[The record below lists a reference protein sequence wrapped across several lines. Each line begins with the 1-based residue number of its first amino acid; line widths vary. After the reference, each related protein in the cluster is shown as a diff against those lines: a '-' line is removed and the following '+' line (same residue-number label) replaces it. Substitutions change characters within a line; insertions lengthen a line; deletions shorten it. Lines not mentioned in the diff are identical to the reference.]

1 MIRVIIKNLNKKKL
15 SEHKWDWHFAFFHF
29 KNYKNA
35 YLNGKPL
42 KPWHILKNG
51 DVIEIIERPQGLI
64 LGALWALGGWL
75 LTTVGVTSASV
86 AGVYAAGALVAG
98 VIGAAVTAVGFGIAS
113 MFSSSAGGG
122 AGTTQAKEYSSSTQ
136 PELRG
141 ASNDI
146 SNDCLP
152 VVFGTIQQTPSYAQL
167 PYRLVVDGASTNKYR
182 QYFIANYNNVV
193 YSNFKLG
200 ETSRTDYSIDYIDIL
215 TASGSS
221 NFIGFDNVKAHDINE
236 ELSYNPD
243 EAVNQNAHFDYNQAT
258 NTNYV
263 TVSYQLKFTNVD
275 LNSWTNKTFRQSTL
289 VVQGGTNSNKTSD
302 ITITSAMLSAT
313 DVEGEYIYNGSA
325 TYNTGYNDEGDPNP
339 NFTEIIS
346 TNYAPVSNT
355 RGNTTENNNEL
366 DSLYVSETVST
377 STFSE
382 TNTLNLS
389 INKYEGT
396 VSEVVV
402 TSPDNT
408 TDVDVIISFPQGLYH
423 QNNDGSRS
431 SRSVKV
437 QIMYKE
443 GDGEYK
449 PISEDTELY
458 IRDFEGEKQPLNTST
473 TTVNGAEVTMQSCSD
488 MNVADQLF
496 YRPIGFTLPEP
507 GKYTVRVRCAAF
519 SEKTNYDI
527 GVPYCAEIQFYVN
540 GNVLD
545 NSILPK
551 VNQIAFE
558 ATAYKGLSG
567 TIKKFNYL
575 AAARIPIWNGT
586 DWNTINES
594 SNPAAIIR
602 YLLTDSLA
610 NPRPI
615 SPDLIDNDSL
625 VMLYNWCEQEGYKA
639 DGIVSEAT
647 KTMDVIN
654 EILKNCQGAMI
665 PLLNGKHTFAI
676 DGNEKTPKGMFNQ
689 HNSWDFT
696 WSPTLGRQTEAIRA
710 SFTDSEDYTQDEVTV
725 YWYDG
730 AVHNEIKE
738 GTTDADYLLV
748 KKDLKYVTDR
758 TSVIKAITYELLC
771 TQTKRNN
778 FEFSVNLEALNMT
791 LLDRV
796 YVSNSSN
803 MQNESTGLI
812 KRVLT
817 DNGNITGFEL
827 YSDVEIPTDAKII
840 IRSLD
845 YEAQEPVINIYDVI
859 NEGLTNIVEIDPITN
874 TGVIKGAGEIQGLE
888 DKWHYDGDLFTLGQD
903 TIYDCVITDIKYNED
918 CTATITCR
926 DY

>member
-1 MIRVIIKNLNKKKL
+1 MIRVIRRCLNKKTL

-29 KNYKNA
+29 KSYKGC

-42 KPWHILKNG
+42 KPWHLLRNG
-51 DVIEIIERPQGLI
+51 DVVEINERPTGIFETIGLAVI
-64 LGALWALGGWL
+64 GFIAGSAAAASASTALAV
-75 LTTVGVTSASV
+75 TVGVLTVGLGV
-86 AGVYAAGALVAG
+86 A
-98 VIGAAVTAVGFGIAS
+98 AVGFGAS
-113 MFSSSAGGG
+113 SLFMRGGG
-122 AGTTQAKEYSSSTQ
+122 ASSTTDAKEYSSSTQ

-146 SNDCLP
+146 SNGCLP
-152 VVFGTIQQTPSYAQL
+152 VVFGKTQQTPSYGQL

-200 ETSRTDYSIDYIDIL
+200 ETPRTDYSIDYLDII
-215 TASGSS
+215 TASGVS
-221 NFIGFDNVKAHDINE
+221 NFIGFDNVKAVNVDE

-243 EAVNQNAHFDYNQAT
+243 ETVNQNAHYDYNQQIDSDYIT
-258 NTNYV
+258 INY
-263 TVSYQLKFTNVD
+263 TLQFTNVD
-275 LNSWTNKTFRQSTL
+275 LNNWANKTFRQTTRVIQDGQQKDL
-289 VVQGGTNSNKTSD
+289 TSD
-302 ITITSAMLSAT
+302 ITITSAMLVAAQDET
-313 DVEGEYIYNGSA
+313 EYTYNGSV
-325 TYNTGYNDEGDPNP
+325 TYNAGEDNP
-339 NFTEIIS
+339 NFTEIIY
-346 TNYAPVSNT
+346 TNFAPTSNT
-355 RGNTTENNNEL
+355 RGNSVESTNEL
-366 DSLYVSETVST
+366 DALYVSETIT
-377 STFSE
+377 AEGFTE
-382 TNTLNLS
+382 TETLNLS
-389 INKYEGT
+389 INRYKGT
-396 VSEVVV
+396 VSEVVL
-402 TSPDNT
+402 TSPENT
-408 TDVDVIISFPQGLYH
+408 TDIDVIISFPQGLFH

-431 SRSVKV
+431 SRSVV
-437 QIMYKE
+437 VEIMYKQ
-443 GDGEYK
+443 GDGAYV
-449 PISEDTELY
+449 PFTQGTQLY
-458 IRDFEGEKQPLNTST
+458 IRDINGAKQPLSSSN
-473 TTVNGAEVTMQSCSD
+473 TTVSGANATMHSTSD

-496 YRPIGFTLPEP
+496 YRPIGFTLPTA
-507 GKYTVRVRCAAF
+507 GKYTVRVRSADYAD
-519 SEKTNYDI
+519 KTNYDI
-527 GVPYCAEIQFYVN
+527 GYPRCAEIQFYVN
-540 GNVLD
+540 GDVLD
-545 NSILPK
+545 KSILPS

-567 TIKKFNYL
+567 TIKKFNYI
-575 AAARIPIWNGT
+575 AEARIPVWNGT
-586 DWNTINES
+586 DWDTITES
-594 SNPAAIIR
+594 ENPAAIIR

-625 VMLYNWCEQEGYKA
+625 IMLYDWCNEQGYKA
-639 DGIVSEAT
+639 DGIIAEAT

-730 AVHNEIKE
+730 AVHNEIKA

-758 TSVIKAITYELLC
+758 ASVIKSITYELLC

-827 YSDVEIPTDAKII
+827 YSDIEIPTDAKII

-845 YEAQEPVINIYDVI
+845 YEAQEPVINIYDVT
-859 NEGLTNIVEIDPITN
+859 NTGLTNIVEIDPIQN

>member
-1 MIRVIIKNLNKKKL
+1 MIRVIRRCLNKKQL
-15 SEHKWDWHFAFFHF
+15 SEHKWNWHFAFFHF
-29 KNYKNA
+29 KDYKNA

-42 KPWHILKNG
+42 KMWHILKNG
-51 DVIEIIERPQGLI
+51 DVIEIYERPAGIFETIGLAVI
-64 LGALWALGGWL
+64 GYIAGSAAAATASTALAV
-75 LTTVGVTSASV
+75 TVGVLTV
-86 AGVYAAGALVAG
+86 VGGV
-98 VIGAAVTAVGFGIAS
+98 AAVAMGIAS
-113 MFSSSAGGG
+113 MFSGASGGG
-122 AGTTQAKEYSSSTQ
+122 STQAKEYSSSTQ

-146 SNDCLP
+146 SDGCLP
-152 VVFGTIQQTPSYAQL
+152 VLFGKIQQTPSYGQL

-182 QYFIANYNNVV
+182 QYFVANYNNVV

-200 ETSRTDYSIDYIDIL
+200 ETPRTDYSIDYLDIV
-215 TASGSS
+215 TASGAS
-221 NFIGFDNVKAHDINE
+221 NFIGFDNVKSINVDE

-243 EAVNQNAHFDYNQAT
+243 EEVNQNAHYDYNDLINSSYIT
-258 NTNYV
+258 INYV
-263 TVSYQLKFTNVD
+263 LQFSNVD
-275 LNSWTNKTFRQSTL
+275 LNAWTNKSFTQLTR
-289 VVQGGTNSNKTSD
+289 VVQNGTQKDLTTD
-302 ITITSAMLSAT
+302 ITITSSMLTASE
-313 DVEGEYIYNGSA
+313 DSGEYVYNGSV
-325 TYNTGYNDEGDPNP
+325 TYNAGEDNP
-339 NFTEIIS
+339 NFTEIIY
-346 TNYAPVSNT
+346 TNFAPATDT
-355 RGNTTENNNEL
+355 RGNSTESTNEL
-366 DSLYVSETVST
+366 DALYVSENLIAQNLNLNT
-377 STFSE
+377 
-382 TNTLNLS
+382 TLNLS
-389 INKYEGT
+389 INKYKGT

-402 TSPDNT
+402 TSPENT
-408 TDVDVIISFPQGLYH
+408 TDVDVIISFPQGLFH
-423 QNNDGSRS
+423 QENNGSRS
-431 SRSVKV
+431 SRSVV
-437 QIMYKE
+437 VEIMYKQ
-443 GDGEYK
+443 GDGEYI
-449 PISEDTELY
+449 PLSENTELY
-458 IRDFEGEKQPLNTST
+458 IRDINGDKQPLSSSN
-473 TTVNGAEVTMQSCSD
+473 TTVDGANVTMHSPSD

-496 YRPIGFTLPEP
+496 YRPIGFTLPSA
-507 GKYTVRVRCAAF
+507 GKYTVRVRSADYAD
-519 SEKTNYDI
+519 KTNFDI
-527 GVPYCAEIQFYVN
+527 GYPRCAEIQFYVD
-540 GNVLD
+540 GAILD
-545 NSILPK
+545 TSILPS

-567 TIKKFNYL
+567 TLKKFNYI
-575 AAARIPIWNGT
+575 AEARIPVWNGS
-586 DWNTINES
+586 DWNTVAES
-594 SNPAAIIR
+594 ENPAAIVR

-696 WSPTLGRQTEAIRA
+696 WSPTIGRQTEAIRA

-730 AVHNEIKE
+730 AVHNEIKA

-758 TSVIKAITYELLC
+758 ASVIKSITYELLC

-827 YSDVEIPTDAKII
+827 YSDIEIPTDAKII

-845 YEAQEPVINIYDVI
+845 YEAQEPVINIYDVT
-859 NEGLTNIVEIDPITN
+859 NEGLTNIVEIDPIAN

>member
-1 MIRVIIKNLNKKKL
+1 MIRIIYRNLNKKKL
-15 SEHKWDWHFAFFHF
+15 VEKKWDFHLACFHF
-29 KNYKNA
+29 KNYKNC
-35 YLNGKPL
+35 YINGRPL
-42 KPWHILKNG
+42 KPYNLLKNG
-51 DVIEIIERPQGLI
+51 DVIEIIKRPADPISSLFGFF
-64 LGALWALGGWL
+64 LGALSIAG
-75 LTTVGVTSASV
+75 LTGSGLVVGAGVLTGVTLAAGIGAVAAIGYGVTS
-86 AGVYAAGALVAG
+86 
-98 VIGAAVTAVGFGIAS
+98 I
-113 MFSSSAGGG
+113 FSSNAS
-122 AGTTQAKEYSSSTQ
+122 GTSQTKEYSSSTQ

-146 SNDCLP
+146 SNNCLP
-152 VVFGTIQQTPSYAQL
+152 ILFGKIQQTPSYGQL

-182 QYFIANYNNVV
+182 QYFVANYNNVV
-193 YSNFKLG
+193 YSDFKLG
-200 ETSRTDYSIDYIDIL
+200 ETPRTDYSIDYLDII
-215 TASGSS
+215 SVYGQS
-221 NFIGFDNVKAHDINE
+221 NFIGFDNVKAMNIDE

-243 EAVNQNAHFDYNQAT
+243 EAVNQNAHYDYNDQI
-258 NTNYV
+258 NSSYI
-263 TVSYQLKFTNVD
+263 TVNYQLKFSNVD
-275 LNSWTNKTFRQSTL
+275 LNSWANKTFKQTTRA
-289 VVQGGTNSNKTSD
+289 VQNGNNVDLTNE
-302 ITITSAMLSAT
+302 ITITSGMLTAT
-313 DVEGEYIYNGSA
+313 EQTGEYIYNGSV
-325 TYNTGYNDEGDPNP
+325 TYNVGEDDPNYTEVVYT
-339 NFTEIIS
+339 NF
-346 TNYAPVSNT
+346 APVSDT
-355 RGNTTENNNEL
+355 RGNSTENTNEL
-366 DSLYVSETVST
+366 DSLYVSENLVT
-377 STFSE
+377 STLNLN
-382 TNTLNLS
+382 TTLNLS
-389 INKYEGT
+389 INKYTGT

-402 TSPDNT
+402 TSPENT
-408 TDVDVIISFPQGLYH
+408 TDVDVIISFPQGLFH
-423 QNNDGSRS
+423 QENNGSRS
-431 SRSVKV
+431 SRSVV
-437 QIMYKE
+437 VEIMYKQ
-443 GDGEYK
+443 GNGEYV
-449 PISEDTELY
+449 PFSQNTQLY
-458 IRDFEGEKQPLNTST
+458 IRDINGDKQPLSSSN
-473 TTVNGAEVTMQSCSD
+473 TTVDGANVTMHSPSD

-496 YRPIGFTLPEP
+496 YRPIGFTLPSA
-507 GKYTVRVRCAAF
+507 GKYTVRVRSADYAD
-519 SEKTNYDI
+519 KTNFDI
-527 GVPYCAEIQFYVN
+527 GYPRCAEIQFYVD
-540 GNVLD
+540 GAILD
-545 NSILPK
+545 TSILPS

-567 TIKKFNYL
+567 TLKKFNYI
-575 AAARIPIWNGT
+575 AEARIPVWNGT
-586 DWNTINES
+586 DWNTVAES
-594 SNPAAIIR
+594 ENPAAIVR

-625 VMLYNWCEQEGYKA
+625 VMLYNWCEEQQYKA
-639 DGIVSEAT
+639 DGIISEAT
-647 KTMDVIN
+647 KTLDVIN
-654 EILKNCQGAMI
+654 EILKNCQGGMI
-665 PLLNGKHTFAI
+665 PLLNGKHVFTI

-730 AVHNEIKE
+730 AVHNEIKA

-758 TSVIKAITYELLC
+758 ASVIKSITYELLC

-796 YVSNSSN
+796 YVSNSAN

-827 YSDVEIPTDAKII
+827 YSDIEIPTDAKII

-845 YEAQEPVINIYDVI
+845 YEAEEPVINIYDVT
-859 NEGLTNIVEIDPITN
+859 NEGLTNIVEIDPIAN

>member
-1 MIRVIIKNLNKKKL
+1 MIRIIYRNLNKKQLVEK
-15 SEHKWDWHFAFFHF
+15 KWDRHFAFFHF

-51 DVIEIIERPQGLI
+51 DVIEIIEKPTGLVSSLFGFF
-64 LGALWALGGWL
+64 LGALHIAGFTGAGLV
-75 LTTVGVTSASV
+75 VG
-86 AGVYAAGALVAG
+86 AGVLTGATLAAG
-98 VIGAAVTAVGFGIAS
+98 IGAVAAIGYGITS
-113 MFSSSAGGG
+113 IFSSNAS
-122 AGTTQAKEYSSSTQ
+122 GTSQTKEYSSSTQ

-146 SNDCLP
+146 SNNCLP
-152 VVFGTIQQTPSYAQL
+152 ILFGKIQQTPSYGQL

-182 QYFIANYNNVV
+182 QYFVANYNNVV

-200 ETSRTDYSIDYIDIL
+200 ETPRTDYSIDYLDII
-215 TASGSS
+215 SVYGQS
-221 NFIGFDNVKAHDINE
+221 NFIGFDNVKAMNIDE

-243 EAVNQNAHFDYNQAT
+243 EAVNQNAHYDYNDQI
-258 NTNYV
+258 NSSYI
-263 TVSYQLKFTNVD
+263 TVNYQLKFSNVD
-275 LNSWTNKTFRQSTL
+275 LNSWANKTFKQTTRA
-289 VVQGGTNSNKTSD
+289 VQNGNNVDLTNE
-302 ITITSAMLSAT
+302 ITITSSMLTAT
-313 DVEGEYIYNGSA
+313 EETGEYIYNGSV
-325 TYNTGYNDEGDPNP
+325 TYNVGEDDPNYTEVVYT
-339 NFTEIIS
+339 NF
-346 TNYAPVSNT
+346 APVSDT
-355 RGNTTENNNEL
+355 RGNSTENTNEL
-366 DSLYVSETVST
+366 DSLYVSENLVT
-377 STFSE
+377 STLNLN
-382 TNTLNLS
+382 TTLNLS
-389 INKYEGT
+389 INKYTGT

-402 TSPDNT
+402 TSPENT
-408 TDVDVIISFPQGLYH
+408 TDVDVIISFPQGLFH
-423 QNNDGSRS
+423 QENDGSRS
-431 SRSVKV
+431 SRSVV
-437 QIMYKE
+437 VEIMYKQ
-443 GDGEYK
+443 GDGEYI
-449 PISEDTELY
+449 PLSENTELY
-458 IRDFEGEKQPLNTST
+458 IRDINGEKQPLSSSN
-473 TTVNGAEVTMQSCSD
+473 TTVDGANVTVHSPSD

-496 YRPIGFTLPEP
+496 YRPIGFTLPTA
-507 GKYTVRVRCAAF
+507 GKYTVRVRSADYAD
-519 SEKTNYDI
+519 KTNFDI
-527 GVPYCAEIQFYVN
+527 GYPRCAEIQFYVD
-540 GNVLD
+540 GAILD
-545 NSILPK
+545 TSILPS

-567 TIKKFNYL
+567 TLKKFNYI
-575 AAARIPIWNGT
+575 AEARIPVWNGT
-586 DWNTINES
+586 DWNTVAES
-594 SNPAAIIR
+594 ENPAAIVR

-625 VMLYNWCEQEGYKA
+625 VMLYNWCEHEGYKA

-654 EILKNCQGAMI
+654 EILKNCQGGMI
-665 PLLNGKHTFAI
+665 PLLNGKHVFTI

-725 YWYDG
+725 YWYNG
-730 AVHNEIKE
+730 AVHNEIKA

-758 TSVIKAITYELLC
+758 ASVIKSITYELLC

-796 YVSNSSN
+796 YVSNSAN

-812 KRVLT
+812 KSVLT

-827 YSDVEIPTDAKII
+827 YSDIEIPTDAKII

-845 YEAQEPVINIYDVI
+845 YEAQEPVINIYDVT
-859 NEGLTNIVEIDPITN
+859 NEGLTNIVEIDPIAN

>member
-1 MIRVIIKNLNKKKL
+1 MIRIIYRQFNKKKFV
-15 SEHKWDWHFAFFHF
+15 EKKWSWHFAFFHF
-29 KNYKNA
+29 KNYQNC
-35 YLNGKPL
+35 YINGKPL
-42 KPWHILKNG
+42 KPWHIFKNG
-51 DVIEIIERPQGLI
+51 DVIEIFEKPGFS
-64 LGALWALGGWL
+64 WALIGTWL
-75 LTTVGVTSASV
+75 VNAIIGVATSVSPAILTGIAFVG
-86 AGVYAAGALVAG
+86 AAAALS
-98 VIGAAVTAVGFGIAS
+98 IGANAI
-113 MFSSSAGGG
+113 FSSRGGSS
-122 AGTTQAKEYSSSTQ
+122 TTDSKEYSSSTQ

-146 SNDCLP
+146 SNGCLP
-152 VVFGTIQQTPSYAQL
+152 VLFGKTQQTPSYGQL

-200 ETSRTDYSIDYIDIL
+200 ETPRTDYSIDYLDIL
-215 TASGSS
+215 TAYGTS
-221 NFIGFDNVKAHDINE
+221 NFIGFDNVKAVNVDE

-243 EAVNQNAHFDYNQAT
+243 ETVNQNAHYDYNQQIDSDYIT
-258 NTNYV
+258 INY
-263 TVSYQLKFTNVD
+263 TLQFSNV
-275 LNSWTNKTFRQSTL
+275 NINNWSNKTFRQITR
-289 VVQGGTNSNKTSD
+289 VNQGGEKNLTTNITVTSSMLTAQSNGIYTYNG
-302 ITITSAMLSAT
+302 TITYEKSELDENYT
-313 DVEGEYIYNGSA
+313 ELIY
-325 TYNTGYNDEGDPNP
+325 T
-339 NFTEIIS
+339 NF
-346 TNYAPVSNT
+346 APTSNT
-355 RGNTTENNNEL
+355 RGNSTETTNEL
-366 DSLYVSETVST
+366 DALYVSETISAEGFT
-377 STFSE
+377 E
-382 TNTLNLS
+382 TETLNLS
-389 INKYEGT
+389 INRYKGT
-396 VSEVVV
+396 VSEVVL
-402 TSPDNT
+402 TSPENT
-408 TDVDVIISFPQGLYH
+408 TDVDVIISFPQGLFH

-431 SRSVKV
+431 SRSIVV
-437 QIMYKE
+437 EIMYKQ
-443 GDGEYK
+443 GDGAYI
-449 PISEDTELY
+449 PFTRNTQLY
-458 IRDFEGEKQPLNTST
+458 IRDINGTKQPLSSSN
-473 TTVNGAEVTMQSCSD
+473 TTVSGANATMHSTSD

-496 YRPIGFTLPEP
+496 YRTIGFTLPTA
-507 GKYTVRVRCAAF
+507 GKYTVRVRSADYAD
-519 SEKTNYDI
+519 KTNYDI
-527 GVPYCAEIQFYVN
+527 GYPRCAEIQFYVN
-540 GNVLD
+540 GDVLD
-545 NSILPK
+545 ESILPS

-567 TIKKFNYL
+567 TIKKFNYIGE
-575 AAARIPIWNGT
+575 ARIPVWNGT
-586 DWNTINES
+586 NWDTITES
-594 SNPAAIIR
+594 ENPAAIIR

-689 HNSWDFT
+689 HNSWDFM

-738 GTTDADYLLV
+738 GTTDSDYLLV

-758 TSVIKAITYELLC
+758 ASVIKSITYELLC

-796 YVSNSSN
+796 YVSNSAN

-827 YSDVEIPTDAKII
+827 YSDIEIPTDAKII

-845 YEAQEPVINIYDVI
+845 YEAQEPVINIYDVT
-859 NEGLTNIVEIDPITN
+859 NEGLSNVVEIDPIPN

>member
-1 MIRVIIKNLNKKKL
+1 MIRVIRRCLNKKQL
-15 SEHKWDWHFAFFHF
+15 SEHKWNWHFAFFHF
-29 KNYKNA
+29 KAYKGC

-51 DVIEIIERPQGLI
+51 DVVEIFERPAGIFETIGLAVI
-64 LGALWALGGWL
+64 GFIAGSAAAASASAALAV
-75 LTTVGVTSASV
+75 TVGVLTVGLGV
-86 AGVYAAGALVAG
+86 A
-98 VIGAAVTAVGFGIAS
+98 AVGFGAS
-113 MFSSSAGGG
+113 SLFMRGGG
-122 AGTTQAKEYSSSTQ
+122 GGSTQAKEYSSSTQ

-146 SNDCLP
+146 SDGCLP
-152 VVFGTIQQTPSYAQL
+152 VLFGKIQQTPSYGQL

-182 QYFIANYNNVV
+182 QYFVANYNNVV

-200 ETSRTDYSIDYIDIL
+200 ETPRTDYSIDYLDII
-215 TASGSS
+215 TASGVS
-221 NFIGFDNVKAHDINE
+221 NFIGFDNVKAVNVDE

-243 EAVNQNAHFDYNQAT
+243 EEVNQNAYYDYNLIT
-258 NTNYV
+258 NTNFI
-263 TVSYQLKFTNVD
+263 TINYQLKFSGVD
-275 LNSWTNKTFRQSTL
+275 LNAWTNKTFRQTTRVIQDGQQKDL
-289 VVQGGTNSNKTSD
+289 TSD
-302 ITITSAMLSAT
+302 ITITSAMLVAAQEET
-313 DVEGEYIYNGSA
+313 EYTYNGSV
-325 TYNTGYNDEGDPNP
+325 TYNAGEDNP
-339 NFTEIIS
+339 NFTEIIY
-346 TNYAPVSNT
+346 TNFAPTADT
-355 RGNTTENNNEL
+355 RGNSTESTNEL
-366 DSLYVSETVST
+366 DSLYVSENLITQT
-377 STFSE
+377 ANE
-382 TNTLNLS
+382 TETLNLS
-389 INKYEGT
+389 INRYKGT
-396 VSEVVV
+396 VSEVVL
-402 TSPDNT
+402 TSPENT
-408 TDVDVIISFPQGLYH
+408 TDIDVVISFPQGLFH
-423 QNNDGSRS
+423 QNNNGSRS
-431 SRSVKV
+431 SRSVV
-437 QIMYKE
+437 VEIMYKQ
-443 GDGEYK
+443 GDGEYV
-449 PISEDTELY
+449 PFTENTEVY
-458 IRDFEGEKQPLNTST
+458 IRDINGVKQPLSSST
-473 TTVNGAEVTMQSCSD
+473 TTVDGANMTVKSPAD

-496 YRPIGFTLPEP
+496 YRPIGFTLPTA
-507 GKYTVRVRCAAF
+507 GKYTVRVRSADYAD
-519 SEKTNYDI
+519 KTNYDI
-527 GVPYCAEIQFYVN
+527 GYPRCAEIQFYVN
-540 GNVLD
+540 GDVLD
-545 NSILPK
+545 ESILPS

-567 TIKKFNYL
+567 TIKKFNYI
-575 AAARIPIWNGT
+575 AEARIPVWNGT
-586 DWNTINES
+586 DWNTISES
-594 SNPAAIIR
+594 ENPAAIVR

-625 VMLYNWCEQEGYKA
+625 VMFYNWCEQEGYKA

-730 AVHNEIKE
+730 AVHNEIKA

-758 TSVIKAITYELLC
+758 ASVIKSITYELLC

-796 YVSNSSN
+796 YVSNSAN

-827 YSDVEIPTDAKII
+827 YSDIEIPTEAKII

-845 YEAQEPVINIYDVI
+845 YEAQEPVINIYDVT
-859 NEGLTNIVEIDPITN
+859 NSGLTNIVEIEPIQN
-874 TGVIKGAGEIQGLE
+874 TVVIKGAGEIQGLE

>member
-1 MIRVIIKNLNKKKL
+1 MIRVIRRCLNKKTL

-64 LGALWALGGWL
+64 LGALWTLGGWL
-75 LTTVGVTSASV
+75 LTSVGVTSASV
-86 AGVYAAGALVAG
+86 AGVFAAGVVAAG
-98 VIGAAVTAVGFGIAS
+98 VIGAGITAIGFGIAS
-113 MFSSSAGGG
+113 LFSG
-122 AGTTQAKEYSSSTQ
+122 AGSGGSTQAKEYSSSTQ

-146 SNDCLP
+146 SNGCLP
-152 VVFGTIQQTPSYAQL
+152 VLFGKIQQTPSYGQL

-182 QYFIANYNNVV
+182 QYFVANYNNVV
-193 YSNFKLG
+193 YSDFKLG
-200 ETSRTDYSIDYIDIL
+200 ETPRNDYSIDYLDIL
-215 TASGSS
+215 TAYGTS
-221 NFIGFDNVKAHDINE
+221 NFIGFDNVKAVNADE

-243 EAVNQNAHFDYNQAT
+243 ETVNQNAHYDYNQQIDSDYIT
-258 NTNYV
+258 VNY
-263 TVSYQLKFTNVD
+263 TLQFSNVD
-275 LNSWTNKTFRQSTL
+275 LNSWSNKTFQQLTRVNQDGQKDLT
-289 VVQGGTNSNKTSD
+289 TN
-302 ITITSAMLSAT
+302 ITITSSMLT
-313 DVEGEYIYNGSA
+313 NQGNGTYTYNGSV
-325 TYNTGYNDEGDPNP
+325 TYEKGGVLED
-339 NFTEIIS
+339 NFSEIIY
-346 TNYAPVSNT
+346 TNFAPTADT
-355 RGNTTENNNEL
+355 RGNSTETTNEL
-366 DSLYVSETVST
+366 DALYVSETVSAEGFT
-377 STFSE
+377 E
-382 TNTLNLS
+382 TETLNLS
-389 INKYEGT
+389 INRYQGT
-396 VSEVVV
+396 VSEVVL
-402 TSPDNT
+402 TSPENT
-408 TDVDVIISFPQGLYH
+408 KEIDVIISFPSGLFH

-431 SRSVKV
+431 SRSVV
-437 QIMYKE
+437 VEIMYKQ
-443 GDGEYK
+443 GDGEYV
-449 PISEDTELY
+449 PFTENTQLY
-458 IRDFEGEKQPLNTST
+458 IRDINGVKQPLSSST
-473 TTVNGAEVTMQSCSD
+473 TTVNGANMTVKSPAD

-496 YRPIGFTLPEP
+496 FRPIGFTLPSA
-507 GKYTVRVRCAAF
+507 GKYTVRVRSADYADK
-519 SEKTNYDI
+519 SNYDI
-527 GVPYCAEIQFYVN
+527 GYPRCAEVQFYVN
-540 GNVLD
+540 GDVLD
-545 NSILPK
+545 KSILPS

-567 TIKKFNYL
+567 TIKKFNYIGE
-575 AAARIPIWNGT
+575 ARIPVWNGA
-586 DWNTINES
+586 DWNTITES
-594 SNPAAIIR
+594 ENPAAIIR

-730 AVHNEIKE
+730 AVHNEIKT

-758 TSVIKAITYELLC
+758 ASVIKSITYELLC

-840 IRSLD
+840 IRSLN

-859 NEGLTNIVEIDPITN
+859 NEGLTNIVEIDPIAN

>member
-1 MIRVIIKNLNKKKL
+1 MIRVIRRCLNKKTL

-51 DVIEIIERPQGLI
+51 DVIEIIERPQGFFAALGGII
-64 LGALWALGGWL
+64 LGALIGSSAAAGVSAGVTIAVGVLA
-75 LTTVGVTSASV
+75 TVGLA
-86 AGVYAAGALVAG
+86 
-98 VIGAAVTAVGFGIAS
+98 AAVGLGIAS
-113 MFSSSAGGG
+113 VFMGASAGGG

-141 ASNDI
+141 ASNEI
-146 SNDCLP
+146 SDGCLP
-152 VVFGTIQQTPSYAQL
+152 VLFGKTQQTPSYGQL

-200 ETSRTDYSIDYIDIL
+200 ETPRTDYSIDYLDII
-215 TASGSS
+215 TASGIS
-221 NFIGFDNVKAHDINE
+221 NFIGFDNVKAISIDE

-243 EAVNQNAHFDYNQAT
+243 EAVNQNAHYDYNDLIDSSYIT
-258 NTNYV
+258 INYV
-263 TVSYQLKFTNVD
+263 LQFSNVD
-275 LNSWTNKTFRQSTL
+275 LNAWANKSFTQLTR
-289 VVQGGTNSNKTSD
+289 VVQNGEQKDLTTN
-302 ITITSAMLSAT
+302 ITITGSMLTVTEES
-313 DVEGEYIYNGSA
+313 GEYTYNGSV
-325 TYNTGYNDEGDPNP
+325 TYNVGEDNP
-339 NFTEIIS
+339 NYTEIIY
-346 TNYAPVSNT
+346 TNFAPTTDT
-355 RGNTTENNNEL
+355 RGNSTESTNEL
-366 DSLYVSETVST
+366 DALYVSEKIVAQNFNVNT
-377 STFSE
+377 
-382 TNTLNLS
+382 TLNLS
-389 INKYEGT
+389 INRYQGT
-396 VSEVVV
+396 VSEVIA

-431 SRSVKV
+431 SRSVV
-437 QIMYKE
+437 VEVMYKQ
-443 GDGEYK
+443 GDGEYI
-449 PISEDTELY
+449 PLSENTELY
-458 IRDFEGEKQPLNTST
+458 IRDINGVKQPLSSST
-473 TTVNGAEVTMQSCSD
+473 TTVDGANVTVKSPAD

-496 YRPIGFTLPEP
+496 YRPIGFTLPTP
-507 GKYTVRVRCAAF
+507 GKYTVRVRSADYAD
-519 SEKTNYDI
+519 KTNYDI
-527 GVPYCAEIQFYVN
+527 GYPRCAEVQFYVN
-540 GNVLD
+540 GDVLD
-545 NSILPK
+545 ESILPN

-567 TIKKFNYL
+567 TIKKFNYIGE
-575 AAARIPIWNGT
+575 ARIPVWNGA
-586 DWNTINES
+586 DWNTVQES
-594 SNPAAIIR
+594 SNPAAIVR
-602 YLLTDSLA
+602 YLLTDNLV

-625 VMLYNWCEQEGYKA
+625 VELYNWCEQEGYKA
-639 DGIVSEAT
+639 DGIVAEAT
-647 KTMDVIN
+647 KTFDVIN
-654 EILKNCQGAMI
+654 EILKNCQGGMI
-665 PLLNGKHTFAI
+665 PLLNGKHTFTV
-676 DGNEKTPKGMFNQ
+676 DGNQKTPKGMFNQ

-758 TSVIKAITYELLC
+758 ASIIKSISYELLC
-771 TQTKRNN
+771 TQTKRNS
-778 FEFSVNLEALNMT
+778 FEFSVNLEAINMT

-796 YVSNSSN
+796 YVSNSAN

-812 KRVLT
+812 KSVIT

-827 YSDVEIPTDAKII
+827 YSDIEIPTEAKII

-859 NEGLTNIVEIDPITN
+859 NEGLTNIVEIDPIQN

>member
-1 MIRVIIKNLNKKKL
+1 MIRIIYRNLNKKRLVEK
-15 SEHKWDWHFAFFHF
+15 KWNWHFAFSHF
-29 KNYKNA
+29 KNYQNT

-42 KPWHILKNG
+42 KPWHIFKNG
-51 DVIEIIERPQGLI
+51 DIIEIYEKPAGITGSI
-64 LGALWALGGWL
+64 LGALIVGALKAFVVAHPFITAGIIGLATTALGH
-75 LTTVGVTSASV
+75 VVNS
-86 AGVYAAGALVAG
+86 
-98 VIGAAVTAVGFGIAS
+98 I
-113 MFSSSAGGG
+113 FSNNNSGS
-122 AGTTQAKEYSSSTQ
+122 TQTKEYSSKTQ

-141 ASNDI
+141 ANNDI
-146 SNDCLP
+146 SDGCLP
-152 VVFGTIQQTPSYAQL
+152 VLFGKIQQTPSYGQL

-182 QYFIANYNNVV
+182 QYFVANYNNVV
-193 YSNFKLG
+193 YSDFKLG
-200 ETSRTDYSIDYIDIL
+200 ETSRTDYSIDYLDIL
-215 TASGSS
+215 TAYGVS
-221 NFIGFDNVKAHDINE
+221 NFIGFDNVKAVDVDE

-243 EAVNQNAHFDYNQAT
+243 ETVNQNAHYDYNQQIDSDYIT
-258 NTNYV
+258 INY
-263 TVSYQLKFTNVD
+263 TLQFTNVD
-275 LNSWTNKTFRQSTL
+275 LNNWANKTFQQLTRVNQDGQKDLT
-289 VVQGGTNSNKTSD
+289 TN
-302 ITITSAMLSAT
+302 ITITSSMLT
-313 DVEGEYIYNGSA
+313 NQGNGTYTYNGSI
-325 TYNTGYNDEGDPNP
+325 TYEKGGLLDD
-339 NFTEIIS
+339 NFSEIIY
-346 TNYAPVSNT
+346 TNFAPTADT
-355 RGNTTENNNEL
+355 RGNSTESTNEL
-366 DSLYVSETVST
+366 DVLYVSETVSAEG
-377 STFSE
+377 FSE
-382 TNTLNLS
+382 TQTLNLS
-389 INKYEGT
+389 INRYKGT
-396 VSEVVV
+396 VSEVVL
-402 TSPDNT
+402 TSPENT
-408 TDVDVIISFPQGLYH
+408 TDIDVIISFPQGLFH

-431 SRSVKV
+431 ARSVV
-437 QIMYKE
+437 VEIMYKQ
-443 GDGEYK
+443 GDGEYV
-449 PISEDTELY
+449 PFTENTELY
-458 IRDFEGEKQPLNTST
+458 IRDINGDKQPLSSSN
-473 TTVNGAEVTMQSCSD
+473 TTVDGANVTVHSPAD

-496 YRPIGFTLPEP
+496 YRPIGFTLPSP
-507 GKYTVRVRCAAF
+507 GKYTVRVRSADYAD
-519 SEKTNYDI
+519 KTNYDI
-527 GVPYCAEIQFYVN
+527 GYPRCAEIQFYVN
-540 GNVLD
+540 GDVLD
-545 NSILPK
+545 ESILPS

-567 TIKKFNYL
+567 TIKKFNYIGE
-575 AAARIPIWNGT
+575 ARIPVWNGT
-586 DWNTINES
+586 DWNTISES
-594 SNPAAIIR
+594 ENPAAIIR

-625 VMLYNWCEQEGYKA
+625 VMLYNWCEEQQYKA

-730 AVHNEIKE
+730 AVHNEIKT
-738 GTTDADYLLV
+738 GTTDSDYLLV

-758 TSVIKAITYELLC
+758 ASVIKSITYELLC

-827 YSDVEIPTDAKII
+827 YSDIEIPTDAKII

-845 YEAQEPVINIYDVI
+845 YEAQEPVINIYDVTNTGI
-859 NEGLTNIVEIDPITN
+859 TNIVEIDPITN
-874 TGVIKGAGEIQGLE
+874 TGIIKGAGEIQGLE

>member
-1 MIRVIIKNLNKKKL
+1 MIRVIRRCLNKKQL

-29 KNYKNA
+29 KDYKNA

-42 KPWHILKNG
+42 KPWHLLKSG
-51 DVIEIIERPQGLI
+51 DVVEINERPAGIFETIGLAVI
-64 LGALWALGGWL
+64 GFIAGSAAAASASTALAV
-75 LTTVGVTSASV
+75 TVGVLTVGLGV
-86 AGVYAAGALVAG
+86 A
-98 VIGAAVTAVGFGIAS
+98 AVGFGAS
-113 MFSSSAGGG
+113 SLFMRGGGG
-122 AGTTQAKEYSSSTQ
+122 ASSTTDAKEYSSSTQ

-146 SNDCLP
+146 SNGCLP
-152 VVFGTIQQTPSYAQL
+152 VVFGRIQQTPSYGQL

-193 YSNFKLG
+193 YSDFKLG
-200 ETSRTDYSIDYIDIL
+200 ETPRTDYSIDYLDII
-215 TASGSS
+215 TASGAS
-221 NFIGFDNVKAHDINE
+221 NFIGFDNVKAVNVDE

-243 EAVNQNAHFDYNQAT
+243 EEVNQNAHYDYNLIT
-258 NTNYV
+258 NTNFI
-263 TVSYQLKFTNVD
+263 TINYQLKFSGVV
-275 LNSWTNKTFRQSTL
+275 LNAWANKTFRQTTRVTQDGQQKDL
-289 VVQGGTNSNKTSD
+289 TSD
-302 ITITSAMLSAT
+302 ITITSSMLVAAQDET
-313 DVEGEYIYNGSA
+313 EYTYNGSV
-325 TYNTGYNDEGDPNP
+325 TYNAGEDNP
-339 NFTEIIS
+339 NFTEIIY
-346 TNYAPVSNT
+346 TNFAPTANT
-355 RGNTTENNNEL
+355 RGNSTETTNEL
-366 DSLYVSETVST
+366 DALYVSENLITQT
-377 STFSE
+377 ANE
-382 TNTLNLS
+382 TETLNLS
-389 INKYEGT
+389 INRYKGT
-396 VSEVVV
+396 VSEVVL
-402 TSPDNT
+402 TSPENT
-408 TDVDVIISFPQGLYH
+408 TDIDVIISFPQGLFH

-431 SRSVKV
+431 SRSVV
-437 QIMYKE
+437 VEIMYKQ
-443 GDGEYK
+443 GDGEYV
-449 PISEDTELY
+449 PFTENTELY
-458 IRDFEGEKQPLNTST
+458 IRDINGEKQPLSSST
-473 TTVNGAEVTMQSCSD
+473 TTVDGANVTVKSPAD

-496 YRPIGFTLPEP
+496 YRPIGFTLPNA
-507 GKYTVRVRCAAF
+507 GKYTVRVRSADYAD
-519 SEKTNYDI
+519 KTNYDI
-527 GVPYCAEIQFYVN
+527 GYPRCAEIQFYVN
-540 GNVLD
+540 GDVLD
-545 NSILPK
+545 KSILPS
-551 VNQIAFE
+551 VNQIVFE

-567 TIKKFNYL
+567 TIKKFNYI
-575 AAARIPIWNGT
+575 AEARIPVWNGT
-586 DWNTINES
+586 DWNTISES
-594 SNPAAIIR
+594 ENPAAIIR
-602 YLLTDSLA
+602 YLLTDTLA

-625 VMLYNWCEQEGYKA
+625 VMLYNWCEEQQYKA

-730 AVHNEIKE
+730 AVHNEIKA

-748 KKDLKYVTDR
+748 KKDSKYVTDR
-758 TSVIKAITYELLC
+758 ASVIKSITYELLC
-771 TQTKRNN
+771 IQTKRNN

-827 YSDVEIPTDAKII
+827 YSDIEIPTDAKII

-845 YEAQEPVINIYDVI
+845 YEAQEPVVNIYDVI
-859 NEGLTNIVEIDPITN
+859 NEGLTNIVEIDPIPN

>member
-1 MIRVIIKNLNKKKL
+1 MIRVIRRNFTKRNL
-15 SEHKWDWHFAFFHF
+15 SEHKWNWHFAFFHF
-29 KNYKNA
+29 KDYKNA

-51 DVIEIIERPQGLI
+51 DVVEIFERPHGIFETIGLAVI
-64 LGALWALGGWL
+64 GFIAGSAAAASASTALAV
-75 LTTVGVTSASV
+75 TVGVLTVGLGV
-86 AGVYAAGALVAG
+86 A
-98 VIGAAVTAVGFGIAS
+98 AVGFGV
-113 MFSSSAGGG
+113 SSLFMRSGSANS
-122 AGTTQAKEYSSSTQ
+122 TTQSKEYSSSTQ

-146 SNDCLP
+146 SNGCLP
-152 VVFGTIQQTPSYAQL
+152 VVFGRIQQTPSYGQL

-193 YSNFKLG
+193 YSDFKLG
-200 ETSRTDYSIDYIDIL
+200 ETPRTNYSIDYLDIL
-215 TASGSS
+215 TASGQSS
-221 NFIGFDNVKAHDINE
+221 FIGFDNVKAVDVNE
-236 ELSYNPD
+236 ELSHNPD
-243 EAVNQNAHFDYNQAT
+243 ETVNQNAHYDYNR
-258 NTNYV
+258 NTEGKHLNIYFV
-263 TVSYQLKFTNVD
+263 LQFSNVD
-275 LNSWTNKTFRQSTL
+275 INAWANKTFRQTTRTRINGN
-289 VVQGGTNSNKTSD
+289 VQDFTTD
-302 ITITSAMLSAT
+302 ITVTSANLT
-313 DVEGEYIYNGSA
+313 KVDETTYTYNGHCDYWA
-325 TYNTGYNDEGDPNP
+325 GDDPYQEIVYT
-339 NFTEIIS
+339 NF
-346 TNYAPVSNT
+346 APISNT
-355 RGNTTENNNEL
+355 RGNSTETTNEL
-366 DSLYVSETVST
+366 DSLYVSENVVTDSFNV
-377 STFSE
+377 

-389 INKYEGT
+389 INKYKGT

-402 TSPDNT
+402 TSPENT
-408 TDVDVIISFPQGLYH
+408 TDVDVIISFPQGLFH
-423 QNNDGSRS
+423 QNNNGSRS
-431 SRSVKV
+431 SRSVV
-437 QIMYKE
+437 VEIMYKQ
-443 GDGEYK
+443 GDGEYI
-449 PISEDTELY
+449 PFSENTELY
-458 IRDFEGEKQPLNTST
+458 IRDINGEKQPLSSSN
-473 TTVNGAEVTMQSCSD
+473 TTVNGAEVTMHSPSD

-496 YRPIGFTLPEP
+496 YRLIGFTLPSA
-507 GKYTVRVRCAAF
+507 GKYTVRVRSADYAD
-519 SEKTNYDI
+519 KTNFDI
-527 GVPYCAEIQFYVN
+527 GSPTCSEIQFYVN

-567 TIKKFNYL
+567 TIKKFNYI
-575 AAARIPIWNGT
+575 AEARIPVWNGT
-586 DWNTINES
+586 DWNTVSASE
-594 SNPAAIIR
+594 NPAAIIR

-730 AVHNEIKE
+730 AVHEEIKE

-758 TSVIKAITYELLC
+758 ASVIKSITYELLC

-827 YSDVEIPTDAKII
+827 YSDIEIPAEAKII

-859 NEGLTNIVEIDPITN
+859 NEGLTNIVEIDSIPN

>member
-1 MIRVIIKNLNKKKL
+1 MIRIIYRQFNKKKFV
-15 SEHKWDWHFAFFHF
+15 EKKWSWHFAFFHF
-29 KNYKNA
+29 KNYQNC
-35 YLNGKPL
+35 YINGKPL
-42 KPWHILKNG
+42 KPWHLFKNG
-51 DVIEIIERPQGLI
+51 DVIEIFEKPGFS
-64 LGALWALGGWL
+64 WA
-75 LTTVGVTSASV
+75 
-86 AGVYAAGALVAG
+86 
-98 VIGAAVTAVGFGIAS
+98 VIGTWLVNAIIGVATSVSPAILTGIAFVGAAAALS
-113 MFSSSAGGG
+113 IGANAIFSSRGGSS
-122 AGTTQAKEYSSSTQ
+122 TTDAKEYSSSTQ

-146 SNDCLP
+146 SNGCLP
-152 VVFGTIQQTPSYAQL
+152 VLFGKTQQTPSYGQL

-200 ETSRTDYSIDYIDIL
+200 ETPRTDYSIDYLDIL
-215 TASGSS
+215 TAYGTS
-221 NFIGFDNVKAHDINE
+221 NFIGFDNVKAVNVDE

-243 EAVNQNAHFDYNQAT
+243 ETVNQNAHYDYNQQIDSDYIT
-258 NTNYV
+258 INY
-263 TVSYQLKFTNVD
+263 TLQFSNVNI
-275 LNSWTNKTFRQSTL
+275 NSWSNKTFRQITR
-289 VVQGGTNSNKTSD
+289 VNQGGEKNLTTNITVTSSMLTAQSNGIYTYNG
-302 ITITSAMLSAT
+302 TITYEKSELDENYT
-313 DVEGEYIYNGSA
+313 ELIY
-325 TYNTGYNDEGDPNP
+325 T
-339 NFTEIIS
+339 NF
-346 TNYAPVSNT
+346 APTSNT
-355 RGNTTENNNEL
+355 RGNSTETTNEL
-366 DSLYVSETVST
+366 DALYVSETIT
-377 STFSE
+377 AEGFTE
-382 TNTLNLS
+382 TETLNLS
-389 INKYEGT
+389 INRYKGT
-396 VSEVVV
+396 VSEVVL
-402 TSPDNT
+402 TSPENT
-408 TDVDVIISFPQGLYH
+408 TDVDVIISFPQGLFH

-431 SRSVKV
+431 SRSIVV
-437 QIMYKE
+437 EIMYKQ
-443 GDGEYK
+443 GDGAYI
-449 PISEDTELY
+449 PFTRNTQLY
-458 IRDFEGEKQPLNTST
+458 IRDINGTKQPLSSSN
-473 TTVNGAEVTMQSCSD
+473 TTVSGANATMHSTSD

-496 YRPIGFTLPEP
+496 YRTIGFTLPTA
-507 GKYTVRVRCAAF
+507 GKYTVRVRSADYAD
-519 SEKTNYDI
+519 KTNYDI
-527 GVPYCAEIQFYVN
+527 GYPRCAEIQFYVN
-540 GNVLD
+540 GDVLD
-545 NSILPK
+545 ESILPS

-567 TIKKFNYL
+567 TIKKFNYIGE
-575 AAARIPIWNGT
+575 ARIPVWNGT
-586 DWNTINES
+586 NWDTITES
-594 SNPAAIIR
+594 ENPAAIIR

-730 AVHNEIKE
+730 AVHNEIKA

-758 TSVIKAITYELLC
+758 ASVIKSITYELLC

-827 YSDVEIPTDAKII
+827 YSDIEIPTDAKII

-845 YEAQEPVINIYDVI
+845 YAAQEPVINIYDVT
-859 NEGLTNIVEIDPITN
+859 NEGLSNVVEIDPIAN
-874 TGVIKGAGEIQGLE
+874 SGVIKGAGEIQGLE

-903 TIYDCVITDIKYNED
+903 TIYDCVVTDIKYNED

>member
-1 MIRVIIKNLNKKKL
+1 MIRVIRRCLNKKTL

-42 KPWHILKNG
+42 KPWNILRNG
-51 DVIEIIERPQGLI
+51 DVVEIFERPQGFFATLGGII
-64 LGALWALGGWL
+64 LGALIGSSAAAGVSAGVTIAVGVLA
-75 LTTVGVTSASV
+75 TVGL
-86 AGVYAAGALVAG
+86 AA
-98 VIGAAVTAVGFGIAS
+98 TVGLGIAS
-113 MFSSSAGGG
+113 VFMGASAGGG
-122 AGTTQAKEYSSSTQ
+122 GTTQAKEYSSSTQ

-141 ASNDI
+141 ASNEI
-146 SNDCLP
+146 SAGCLP
-152 VVFGTIQQTPSYAQL
+152 VLFGKTQQTPSYGQL
-167 PYRLVVDGASTNKYR
+167 PYRLVQDGASTNKYR
-182 QYFIANYNNVV
+182 QYFVSNYNNVV
-193 YSNFKLG
+193 YSDFKLG
-200 ETSRTDYSIDYIDIL
+200 ETPRTDYSIDYLDII
-215 TASGSS
+215 TASGVS
-221 NFIGFDNVKAHDINE
+221 NFIGFSNVKAVSIDE
-236 ELSYNPD
+236 ELSYDPD
-243 EAVNQNAHFDYNQAT
+243 ESVNQNAHYDYNQIIDSDYIT
-258 NTNYV
+258 INY
-263 TVSYQLKFTNVD
+263 TLQFSNVD
-275 LNSWTNKTFRQSTL
+275 INNWANKTFQQITRVNQDGQKDLT
-289 VVQGGTNSNKTSD
+289 SN
-302 ITITSAMLSAT
+302 ITITSSMLTNQGNNIYTYSGSVT
-313 DVEGEYIYNGSA
+313 YEKEGLL
-325 TYNTGYNDEGDPNP
+325 DD
-339 NFTEIIS
+339 NFNEIIY
-346 TNYAPVSNT
+346 TNFAPTNNT
-355 RGNTTENNNEL
+355 RGNSVENTNEL
-366 DSLYVSETVST
+366 DALYVTETVT
-377 STFSE
+377 AEGFSE
-382 TNTLNLS
+382 TQTLNLS
-389 INKYEGT
+389 INRYDGT
-396 VSEVVV
+396 VSEVIV
-402 TSPDNT
+402 TSPENT
-408 TDVDVIISFPQGLYH
+408 TDVDVIIGFPQGLYH

-431 SRSVKV
+431 SRSVV
-437 QIMYKE
+437 VEIMYKQ
-443 GDGEYK
+443 GDGEYI
-449 PISEDTELY
+449 PLSENTELY
-458 IRDFEGEKQPLNTST
+458 IRDINGDKQPLSSSN
-473 TTVNGAEVTMQSCSD
+473 TTVSGANVTMHSPSD

-496 YRPIGFTLPEP
+496 YRPIGFTLPNA
-507 GKYTVRVRCAAF
+507 GKYTVRVRSADYAD
-519 SEKTNYDI
+519 KTNFDI
-527 GVPYCAEIQFYVN
+527 GYPRCSEMQFYVN
-540 GNVLD
+540 GNVVD

-567 TIKKFNYL
+567 TLKKFNYIGE
-575 AAARIPIWNGT
+575 ARIPVWNGT
-586 DWNTINES
+586 DWNTVQES

-602 YLLTDSLA
+602 YLLTDTLA

-639 DGIVSEAT
+639 DGIVAEAT
-647 KTMDVIN
+647 KTLDVIN
-654 EILKNCQGAMI
+654 EILKNCQGGMI
-665 PLLNGKHTFAI
+665 PLLNGKHTFTV

-730 AVHNEIKE
+730 AVHNEIKA
-738 GTTDADYLLV
+738 GTTDSDYLLV

-758 TSVIKAITYELLC
+758 ASVIKSITYELLC

-812 KRVLT
+812 KHVLT

-827 YSDVEIPTDAKII
+827 YSDVEIPTEAKII

-845 YEAQEPVINIYDVI
+845 YEAQEPAINIYDVT

>member
-1 MIRVIIKNLNKKKL
+1 MIRIIYRQFNKKKFV
-15 SEHKWDWHFAFFHF
+15 EKKWSWHFAFFHF
-29 KNYKNA
+29 RNYQNC
-35 YLNGKPL
+35 YINGKPL
-42 KPWHILKNG
+42 KPWHLFKNG
-51 DVIEIIERPQGLI
+51 DVIEIFEKPGFS
-64 LGALWALGGWL
+64 WA
-75 LTTVGVTSASV
+75 
-86 AGVYAAGALVAG
+86 
-98 VIGAAVTAVGFGIAS
+98 VIGTWLVNAIIGVATSVSPAILTGIAFVGAAAALS
-113 MFSSSAGGG
+113 IGANAIFSSRGGSS
-122 AGTTQAKEYSSSTQ
+122 TTDAKEYSSSTQ

-146 SNDCLP
+146 SNGCLP
-152 VVFGTIQQTPSYAQL
+152 VLFGKTQQTPSYGQL

-200 ETSRTDYSIDYIDIL
+200 ETPRTDYSIDYLDIL
-215 TASGSS
+215 TAYGTS
-221 NFIGFDNVKAHDINE
+221 NFIGFDNVKAVNVDE

-243 EAVNQNAHFDYNQAT
+243 ETVNQNAHYDYNQQIDSDYIT
-258 NTNYV
+258 INY
-263 TVSYQLKFTNVD
+263 TLQFSNV
-275 LNSWTNKTFRQSTL
+275 NINNWANKTFRQITR
-289 VVQGGTNSNKTSD
+289 VNQGGEKNLTTD
-302 ITITSAMLSAT
+302 ITVTSSMLTAQSNGIYT
-313 DVEGEYIYNGSA
+313 YNGTI
-325 TYNTGYNDEGDPNP
+325 TYEKSELDDNYTELIYT
-339 NFTEIIS
+339 NF
-346 TNYAPVSNT
+346 APTSNT
-355 RGNTTENNNEL
+355 RGNSTETTNEL
-366 DSLYVSETVST
+366 DALYVSETIT
-377 STFSE
+377 AEGFTE
-382 TNTLNLS
+382 TETLNLS
-389 INKYEGT
+389 INRYKGT
-396 VSEVVV
+396 VSEVVL
-402 TSPDNT
+402 TSPENT
-408 TDVDVIISFPQGLYH
+408 TDVDVIISFPQGLFH

-431 SRSVKV
+431 SRSIVV
-437 QIMYKE
+437 EIMYKQ
-443 GDGEYK
+443 GDGAYI
-449 PISEDTELY
+449 PFTRNTQLY
-458 IRDFEGEKQPLNTST
+458 IRDINGAKQPLSSSN
-473 TTVNGAEVTMQSCSD
+473 TTVSGANATMHSTSD

-496 YRPIGFTLPEP
+496 YRTIGFTLPTA
-507 GKYTVRVRCAAF
+507 GKYTVRVRSADYAD
-519 SEKTNYDI
+519 KTNYDI
-527 GVPYCAEIQFYVN
+527 GYPRCAEIQFYVN
-540 GNVLD
+540 GDVLD
-545 NSILPK
+545 ESILPS

-567 TIKKFNYL
+567 TIKKFNYIGE
-575 AAARIPIWNGT
+575 ARIPVWNGT
-586 DWNTINES
+586 NWDTITES
-594 SNPAAIIR
+594 ENPAAIIR
-602 YLLTDSLA
+602 YLLTDTLA

-665 PLLNGKHTFAI
+665 PLLNGKHVFTI

-730 AVHNEIKE
+730 AVHNEIKA

-758 TSVIKAITYELLC
+758 ASVIKSITYELLC

-827 YSDVEIPTDAKII
+827 YSDIEIPTDAKII

-859 NEGLTNIVEIDPITN
+859 NEGLTNIVEIDPIAN

>member
-1 MIRVIIKNLNKKKL
+1 MIRIIYRNLNKKQLFEK
-15 SEHKWDWHFAFFHF
+15 KWDRHFAFFHF

-51 DVIEIIERPQGLI
+51 DVIEIIEKPTGLVSSLFGFF
-64 LGALWALGGWL
+64 LGALHIAGFTGAGLVVGAGV
-75 LTTVGVTSASV
+75 LTGATLAAGIGAVAAIGYGVTS
-86 AGVYAAGALVAG
+86 
-98 VIGAAVTAVGFGIAS
+98 I
-113 MFSSSAGGG
+113 FSSNAS
-122 AGTTQAKEYSSSTQ
+122 GTSQTKEYSSSTQ

-146 SNDCLP
+146 SNNCLP
-152 VVFGTIQQTPSYAQL
+152 ILFGKIQQTPSYGQL

-182 QYFIANYNNVV
+182 QYFVANYNNVV
-193 YSNFKLG
+193 YSDFKLG
-200 ETSRTDYSIDYIDIL
+200 ETPRTDYSIDYLDII
-215 TASGSS
+215 SVYGQS
-221 NFIGFDNVKAHDINE
+221 NFIGFDNVKAMNIDE

-243 EAVNQNAHFDYNQAT
+243 EAVNQNAHYDYNDQI
-258 NTNYV
+258 NSSYI
-263 TVSYQLKFTNVD
+263 TVNYQLKFSNVD
-275 LNSWTNKTFRQSTL
+275 LNSWANKTFKQTTRA
-289 VVQGGTNSNKTSD
+289 VQNGNNVDLTNE
-302 ITITSAMLSAT
+302 ITITSSMLTAT
-313 DVEGEYIYNGSA
+313 EETGEYIYNGSV
-325 TYNTGYNDEGDPNP
+325 TYNVGEDDPNYTEVVYT
-339 NFTEIIS
+339 NF
-346 TNYAPVSNT
+346 APVSDT
-355 RGNTTENNNEL
+355 RGNSTENTNEL
-366 DSLYVSETVST
+366 DSLYVSENLVT
-377 STFSE
+377 STLNLN
-382 TNTLNLS
+382 TTLNLS
-389 INKYEGT
+389 INKYTGT

-402 TSPDNT
+402 TSPENT
-408 TDVDVIISFPQGLYH
+408 TDVDVIISFPQGLFH
-423 QNNDGSRS
+423 QENNGSRS
-431 SRSVKV
+431 SRSVV
-437 QIMYKE
+437 VEIMYKQ
-443 GDGEYK
+443 GDGEYI
-449 PISEDTELY
+449 PLSENTELY
-458 IRDFEGEKQPLNTST
+458 IRDINGEKQPLSSSN
-473 TTVNGAEVTMQSCSD
+473 TTVDGANVTVHSPSD

-496 YRPIGFTLPEP
+496 YRPIGFTLPNA
-507 GKYTVRVRCAAF
+507 GKYTVRVRSADYAD
-519 SEKTNYDI
+519 KTNFDI
-527 GVPYCAEIQFYVN
+527 GYPRCAEIQFYVD
-540 GNVLD
+540 GAILD
-545 NSILPK
+545 TSILPS

-567 TIKKFNYL
+567 TLKKFNYI
-575 AAARIPIWNGT
+575 AEARIPIWNGT
-586 DWNTINES
+586 DWNTVAES
-594 SNPAAIIR
+594 ENPAAIVR

-654 EILKNCQGAMI
+654 EILKNCQGGMI
-665 PLLNGKHTFAI
+665 PLLNGKHVFTI

-730 AVHNEIKE
+730 AVHNEIKT

-758 TSVIKAITYELLC
+758 ASVIKSITYELLC

-827 YSDVEIPTDAKII
+827 YSDIEIPTDAKIM

-845 YEAQEPVINIYDVI
+845 YEAQEPVINIYDVT
-859 NEGLTNIVEIDPITN
+859 NEGLTNIVEIDPIAN

>member
-1 MIRVIIKNLNKKKL
+1 MIRVIKRNLNKKKL
-15 SEHKWDWHFAFFHF
+15 FEYKWDWHLACFHF
-29 KNYKNA
+29 KNYKNC

-42 KPWHILKNG
+42 KPWNILKNG
-51 DVIEIIERPQGLI
+51 DVIEIIETPGEFFTLASMLIVAFAVAHPFVTAALAIGI
-64 LGALWALGGWL
+64 LGAAAAITTS
-75 LTTVGVTSASV
+75 LTAQSYTPSTTS
-86 AGVYAAGALVAG
+86 
-98 VIGAAVTAVGFGIAS
+98 
-113 MFSSSAGGG
+113 
-122 AGTTQAKEYSSSTQ
+122 KEYSSTTQ
-136 PELRG
+136 PELKG
-141 ASNDI
+141 ANNEI
-146 SNDCLP
+146 SNNCLP
-152 VVFGTIQQTPSYAQL
+152 VLFGKTQQTPSYGQL

-182 QYFIANYNNVV
+182 QYFVANYNNVV
-193 YSNFKLG
+193 YSDFKLG
-200 ETSRTDYSIDYIDIL
+200 ETPRTDYSIDYLDII
-215 TASGSS
+215 TASGIS
-221 NFIGFDNVKAHDINE
+221 NFIGFDNVKAVSIDE

-243 EAVNQNAHFDYNQAT
+243 EAVNQNAHYDYNDQINSSYIT
-258 NTNYV
+258 IN
-263 TVSYQLKFTNVD
+263 YQLKFSNVD
-275 LNSWTNKTFRQSTL
+275 LNSWANKTFKQTTRA
-289 VVQGGTNSNKTSD
+289 VQNGNNVDLTNE
-302 ITITSAMLSAT
+302 ITITSSMLTAT
-313 DVEGEYIYNGSA
+313 EETGEYIYNGSV
-325 TYNTGYNDEGDPNP
+325 TYNVGEDDPNYTEVVYT
-339 NFTEIIS
+339 NF
-346 TNYAPVSNT
+346 APVSDT
-355 RGNTTENNNEL
+355 RGNSTENTNEL
-366 DSLYVSETVST
+366 DSLYVSENLVT
-377 STFSE
+377 STLNLN
-382 TNTLNLS
+382 TTLNLS
-389 INKYEGT
+389 INKYTGT

-402 TSPDNT
+402 TSPENT
-408 TDVDVIISFPQGLYH
+408 TDVDVIISFPQGLFH
-423 QNNDGSRS
+423 QNNNGSRS
-431 SRSVKV
+431 SRSVV
-437 QIMYKE
+437 VEIMYKQ
-443 GDGEYK
+443 GNGEYI
-449 PISEDTELY
+449 PLSENTELY
-458 IRDFEGEKQPLNTST
+458 IRDINGEKQPLSSSN
-473 TTVNGAEVTMQSCSD
+473 TTVSGANVTMHSPSD

-496 YRPIGFTLPEP
+496 YRPIGFTLPNA
-507 GKYTVRVRCAAF
+507 GKYTVRVRSADYAD
-519 SEKTNYDI
+519 KTNYDI
-527 GVPYCAEIQFYVN
+527 GYPRCAEIQFYVN

-545 NSILPK
+545 DSILPK
-551 VNQIAFE
+551 VNQISFE

-567 TIKKFNYL
+567 TLKKFNYIGE
-575 AAARIPIWNGT
+575 ARIPVWNGT
-586 DWNTINES
+586 DWNTVAES
-594 SNPAAIIR
+594 ENPAAIVR

-654 EILKNCQGAMI
+654 EILKNCQGGMI
-665 PLLNGKHTFAI
+665 PLLNGKHVFTI

-696 WSPTLGRQTEAIRA
+696 WSPILGRQTEAIRA

-730 AVHNEIKE
+730 AVHNEIKA

-758 TSVIKAITYELLC
+758 ASVIKSITYELLC

-817 DNGNITGFEL
+817 DNGNIAGFEL
-827 YSDVEIPTDAKII
+827 YSNIDIPENAKII

-859 NEGLTNIVEIDPITN
+859 NTGISNIVEIDPITN

>member
-1 MIRVIIKNLNKKKL
+1 MIRLFYRNFNKKSLVEK
-15 SEHKWDWHFAFFHF
+15 KWNWHFAFFHF
-29 KNYKNA
+29 KEYKNV

-42 KPWHILKNG
+42 RPFNILKNG
-51 DVIEIIERPQGLI
+51 DIVEIIETPAGGNIWTAVINLVIKAGQWIVANAGWI
-64 LGALWALGGWL
+64 GAVSAVATTAVSL
-75 LTTVGVTSASV
+75 LTTRAPDNS
-86 AGVYAAGALVAG
+86 
-98 VIGAAVTAVGFGIAS
+98 
-113 MFSSSAGGG
+113 
-122 AGTTQAKEYSSSTQ
+122 TQAKEYSSSTQ

-146 SNDCLP
+146 SDGCLP
-152 VVFGTIQQTPSYAQL
+152 VLFGKIQQTPSYGQL

-182 QYFIANYNNVV
+182 QYFVANYNNVV

-200 ETSRTDYSIDYIDIL
+200 DTPRTDYSIDYLDIL
-215 TASGSS
+215 TAYGTS
-221 NFIGFDNVKAHDINE
+221 NFIGFDNVKAVNVDE

-243 EAVNQNAHFDYNQAT
+243 ETVNQNAHYDYNQQIDSDYIT
-258 NTNYV
+258 INY
-263 TVSYQLKFTNVD
+263 TLQFTNVD
-275 LNSWTNKTFRQSTL
+275 LNNWANKTFRQTTRVIQNGQQKDL
-289 VVQGGTNSNKTSD
+289 TSD
-302 ITITSAMLSAT
+302 ITITSAMLVAAQEET
-313 DVEGEYIYNGSA
+313 EYTYNGSV
-325 TYNTGYNDEGDPNP
+325 TYNAGEDNP
-339 NFTEIIS
+339 NFTEVIY
-346 TNYAPVSNT
+346 TNFAPTADT
-355 RGNTTENNNEL
+355 RGNSIESTNEL
-366 DSLYVSETVST
+366 DALYVSETIT
-377 STFSE
+377 AEGFTE
-382 TNTLNLS
+382 TETLNLS
-389 INKYEGT
+389 INRYKGT
-396 VSEVVV
+396 VSEVVL
-402 TSPDNT
+402 TSPENT
-408 TDVDVIISFPQGLYH
+408 TDVDVIISFPQGLFY

-431 SRSVKV
+431 SRSVV
-437 QIMYKE
+437 VEIMYKQ
-443 GDGEYK
+443 GDGEYL
-449 PISEDTELY
+449 PFSENTELY
-458 IRDFEGEKQPLNTST
+458 IRDINGVKQPLSSST
-473 TTVNGAEVTMQSCSD
+473 TTVDGANMTVKSPAD

-496 YRPIGFTLPEP
+496 YRPIGFTLPNA
-507 GKYTVRVRCAAF
+507 GKYTVRVRSADYAD
-519 SEKTNYDI
+519 KTNFDVGY
-527 GVPYCAEIQFYVN
+527 PRCAEVQFYVN
-540 GNVLD
+540 SDVLD
-545 NSILPK
+545 ESILPS

-567 TIKKFNYL
+567 TIKKFNYI
-575 AAARIPIWNGT
+575 AEARIPVWNGT
-586 DWNTINES
+586 DWNSIAES
-594 SNPAAIIR
+594 ENPAAIIR
-602 YLLTDSLA
+602 YLLTDTLA

-625 VMLYNWCEQEGYKA
+625 VMLYNWCEEQQYKA
-639 DGIVSEAT
+639 DGIISEAT
-647 KTMDVIN
+647 KTLDVIN
-654 EILKNCQGAMI
+654 EILKNCQGGMI
-665 PLLNGKHTFAI
+665 PLLNGKHTFVI

-689 HNSWDFT
+689 HNSWNFT
-696 WSPTLGRQTEAIRA
+696 WSPTVGRQTEAIRA

-758 TSVIKAITYELLC
+758 ASVIKSITYELLC

-827 YSDVEIPTDAKII
+827 YSDIEIPTEAKII

-845 YEAQEPVINIYDVI
+845 YEAQEPVINIYDVT
-859 NEGLTNIVEIDPITN
+859 NEGLSNVVEIDPITN
-874 TGVIKGAGEIQGLE
+874 TGIIKGAGEIQGLE
-888 DKWHYDGDLFTLGQD
+888 DRWHYDGDLFTLGQD

>member
-1 MIRVIIKNLNKKKL
+1 MIRIIYRNLNKKKL
-15 SEHKWDWHFAFFHF
+15 VEKKWDFHLACFHF
-29 KNYKNA
+29 KNYKNC
-35 YLNGKPL
+35 YINGKPL
-42 KPWHILKNG
+42 KPYNLLKNG
-51 DVIEIIERPQGLI
+51 DVIEIIKRPADPISSLFGFF
-64 LGALWALGGWL
+64 LGALSIAG
-75 LTTVGVTSASV
+75 LTGSGLVVGAGVLTGVTL
-86 AGVYAAGALVAG
+86 AAG
-98 VIGAAVTAVGFGIAS
+98 IGAVAAVGYGIAS
-113 MFSSSAGGG
+113 IFSGSGGG
-122 AGTTQAKEYSSSTQ
+122 GTTQAKEYSSSTQ

-146 SNDCLP
+146 SDGCLP
-152 VVFGTIQQTPSYAQL
+152 VVFGKTQQTPSYGQL

-182 QYFIANYNNVV
+182 QYFVANYNNVV
-193 YSNFKLG
+193 YSDFKLG
-200 ETSRTDYSIDYIDIL
+200 ETPRTDYSIDYLDII
-215 TASGSS
+215 SVYGQS
-221 NFIGFDNVKAHDINE
+221 NFIGFDNVKAVSIDE

-243 EAVNQNAHFDYNQAT
+243 ESVNQNAHYDYNDQI
-258 NTNYV
+258 NSNYI
-263 TVSYQLKFTNVD
+263 TVNYQLKFSNVD
-275 LNSWTNKTFRQSTL
+275 LNAWTNKTFKQITRA
-289 VVQGGTNSNKTSD
+289 VQNGNNVDLTKE
-302 ITITSAMLSAT
+302 ITITSGMLTAT
-313 DVEGEYIYNGSA
+313 EQTGEYIYNGSI
-325 TYNTGYNDEGDPNP
+325 TYNVGEDNP
-339 NFTEIIS
+339 NYTEVVY
-346 TNYAPVSNT
+346 TNFAPVSDT
-355 RGNTTENNNEL
+355 RGNSTENTNEL
-366 DSLYVSETVST
+366 DSLYVSENLVT
-377 STFSE
+377 STLNLN
-382 TNTLNLS
+382 TTLNLS
-389 INKYEGT
+389 INKYTGT

-402 TSPDNT
+402 TSPENT
-408 TDVDVIISFPQGLYH
+408 TDVDVIISFPQGLFH

-431 SRSVKV
+431 SRSVV
-437 QIMYKE
+437 VEIMYKQ
-443 GDGEYK
+443 GDGEYV
-449 PISEDTELY
+449 PFTENTELY
-458 IRDFEGEKQPLNTST
+458 IRDINGVKQPLSSST
-473 TTVNGAEVTMQSCSD
+473 TTKSPAD

-496 YRPIGFTLPEP
+496 YRPIGFTLPSA
-507 GKYTVRVRCAAF
+507 GKYTVRVRSADYAD
-519 SEKTNYDI
+519 KTNFDI
-527 GVPYCAEIQFYVN
+527 GYPRCAEIQFYVD
-540 GNVLD
+540 GAILD
-545 NSILPK
+545 TSILPS

-567 TIKKFNYL
+567 TLKKFNYI
-575 AAARIPIWNGT
+575 AEARIPVWNGT
-586 DWNTINES
+586 DWNTIAES
-594 SNPAAIIR
+594 ENPAAIVR

-639 DGIVSEAT
+639 DGIISEAT
-647 KTMDVIN
+647 KTLDVIN
-654 EILKNCQGAMI
+654 EILKNCQGGMI
-665 PLLNGKHTFAI
+665 PLLNGKHVFTI

-738 GTTDADYLLV
+738 GTTDSDYLLV

-758 TSVIKAITYELLC
+758 ASVIKSITYELLC
-771 TQTKRNN
+771 TQTKRNT

-817 DNGNITGFEL
+817 DNGNVTGFEL
-827 YSDVEIPTDAKII
+827 YSDIEIPTDAKII

-845 YEAQEPVINIYDVI
+845 YEAQEPVINIYDVT

-903 TIYDCVITDIKYNED
+903 TIYDCVITDIRYNED

>member
-1 MIRVIIKNLNKKKL
+1 MIRIIYRQFNKKKFV
-15 SEHKWDWHFAFFHF
+15 EKKWSWHFAFFHF
-29 KNYKNA
+29 KNYQNC
-35 YLNGKPL
+35 YINGKPL
-42 KPWHILKNG
+42 KPWHIFKNG
-51 DVIEIIERPQGLI
+51 DVIEIFEKPGFS
-64 LGALWALGGWL
+64 WA
-75 LTTVGVTSASV
+75 
-86 AGVYAAGALVAG
+86 
-98 VIGAAVTAVGFGIAS
+98 VIGTWLVNAIIGVATSVSPAILTGIAFVGAAAALS
-113 MFSSSAGGG
+113 IGANAIFSSRGGSS
-122 AGTTQAKEYSSSTQ
+122 TTDSKEYSSSTQ

-146 SNDCLP
+146 SNGCLP
-152 VVFGTIQQTPSYAQL
+152 VLFGKTQQTPSYGQL

-200 ETSRTDYSIDYIDIL
+200 ETPRTDYSIDYLDIL
-215 TASGSS
+215 TAYGTS
-221 NFIGFDNVKAHDINE
+221 NFIGFDNVKAVNVDE

-243 EAVNQNAHFDYNQAT
+243 ETVNQNAHYDYNQQIDSDYIT
-258 NTNYV
+258 INY
-263 TVSYQLKFTNVD
+263 TLQFSNVNI
-275 LNSWTNKTFRQSTL
+275 NSWANKTFRQITR
-289 VVQGGTNSNKTSD
+289 VNQGGEKNLTTN
-302 ITITSAMLSAT
+302 ITITSSMLTAQSNGIYT
-313 DVEGEYIYNGSA
+313 YNGKI
-325 TYNTGYNDEGDPNP
+325 TYEKSELDDNYTELIYT
-339 NFTEIIS
+339 NF
-346 TNYAPVSNT
+346 APTSNT
-355 RGNTTENNNEL
+355 RGNSTESTNEL
-366 DSLYVSETVST
+366 DALYVSETISAEGFT
-377 STFSE
+377 E
-382 TNTLNLS
+382 TETLNLS
-389 INKYEGT
+389 INRYKGT
-396 VSEVVV
+396 VSEVVL
-402 TSPDNT
+402 TSPENT
-408 TDVDVIISFPQGLYH
+408 TNVDVIISFPQGLFH

-431 SRSVKV
+431 SRSIVV
-437 QIMYKE
+437 EIMYKQ
-443 GDGEYK
+443 GDGAYI
-449 PISEDTELY
+449 PFTRNTQLY
-458 IRDFEGEKQPLNTST
+458 IRDINGTKQPLSSSN
-473 TTVNGAEVTMQSCSD
+473 TTVSGANATMHSTSD

-496 YRPIGFTLPEP
+496 YRTIGFTLPTA
-507 GKYTVRVRCAAF
+507 GKYTVRVRSADYAD
-519 SEKTNYDI
+519 KTNYDI
-527 GVPYCAEIQFYVN
+527 GYPRCAEIQFYVN
-540 GNVLD
+540 GDVLD
-545 NSILPK
+545 ESILPS

-567 TIKKFNYL
+567 TIKKFNYIGE
-575 AAARIPIWNGT
+575 ARIPVWNGT
-586 DWNTINES
+586 NWDTITES
-594 SNPAAIIR
+594 ENPAAIIR
-602 YLLTDSLA
+602 YLLTDTLA

-730 AVHNEIKE
+730 AVHNEIKA

-758 TSVIKAITYELLC
+758 ASVIKSISYELLC

-827 YSDVEIPTDAKII
+827 YSNIDIPENAKII

-845 YEAQEPVINIYDVI
+845 YEAQEPVINIYDVTNTGI
-859 NEGLTNIVEIDPITN
+859 TNIVEIEPILN
-874 TGVIKGAGEIQGLE
+874 TGVIKGAGEIQGLQ

>member
-1 MIRVIIKNLNKKKL
+1 MIRIIYRNLNKKRLVEK
-15 SEHKWDWHFAFFHF
+15 KWDWHFAFFHF

-51 DVIEIIERPQGLI
+51 DVVEIFERPVGIFSTIGLAVI
-64 LGALWALGGWL
+64 AAIAGSAAAASASAALAV
-75 LTTVGVTSASV
+75 TVGVLTVGLGV
-86 AGVYAAGALVAG
+86 A
-98 VIGAAVTAVGFGIAS
+98 AVGFGVVS
-113 MFSSSAGGG
+113 LFRGGG
-122 AGTTQAKEYSSSTQ
+122 GGSTQAKEYSSSTQ

-146 SNDCLP
+146 SDGCLP
-152 VVFGTIQQTPSYAQL
+152 VLFGKIQQTPSYGQL

-182 QYFIANYNNVV
+182 QYFVANYNNVV

-200 ETSRTDYSIDYIDIL
+200 DTPRTDYSIDYLDIL
-215 TASGSS
+215 TAYGTS
-221 NFIGFDNVKAHDINE
+221 NFIGFDNVKAVNVDE

-243 EAVNQNAHFDYNQAT
+243 ETVNQNAHYDYNQQIDSDYIT
-258 NTNYV
+258 INY
-263 TVSYQLKFTNVD
+263 TLQFSNVD
-275 LNSWTNKTFRQSTL
+275 LSKWVNKTFQQLTRVNQDGQKDLT
-289 VVQGGTNSNKTSD
+289 TN
-302 ITITSAMLSAT
+302 ITITSSMLT
-313 DVEGEYIYNGSA
+313 NQGNDIYTYNGSI
-325 TYNTGYNDEGDPNP
+325 TYDKGGVLDD
-339 NFTEIIS
+339 NFSEIIY
-346 TNYAPVSNT
+346 TNFAPTSDT
-355 RGNTTENNNEL
+355 RGNSTESTNEL
-366 DSLYVSETVST
+366 DVLYVSETVSAEGFT
-377 STFSE
+377 E
-382 TNTLNLS
+382 TETLNLS
-389 INKYEGT
+389 INRYKGT
-396 VSEVVV
+396 VSEVVL
-402 TSPDNT
+402 TSPENT
-408 TDVDVIISFPQGLYH
+408 TDIDVLISFPQGLFH
-423 QNNDGSRS
+423 QENDGSRTE
-431 SRSVKV
+431 RSTAVE
-437 QIMYKE
+437 IMYKQ
-443 GDGEYK
+443 GNGEYV
-449 PISEDTELY
+449 PFTQGTQLY
-458 IRDFEGEKQPLNTST
+458 IRDINGVKQPLSSST
-473 TTVNGAEVTMQSCSD
+473 TTVDGANMTVKSPAD

-496 YRPIGFTLPEP
+496 FRPIGFTLPTA
-507 GKYTVRVRCAAF
+507 GKYTVRVRSADYAD
-519 SEKTNYDI
+519 KTNFDI
-527 GVPYCAEIQFYVN
+527 GYPRCAEIQFYVN
-540 GNVLD
+540 GDVLD
-545 NSILPK
+545 ESILPS

-567 TIKKFNYL
+567 TIKKFNYIGE
-575 AAARIPIWNGT
+575 ARIPVWNGT
-586 DWNTINES
+586 NWDTITES
-594 SNPAAIIR
+594 ENPAAIIR

-615 SPDLIDNDSL
+615 SPGLIDNDSL

-730 AVHNEIKE
+730 AVHNEIKA

-758 TSVIKAITYELLC
+758 ASVIKAITYELLC

-817 DNGNITGFEL
+817 DSGNITGFEL
-827 YSDVEIPTDAKII
+827 YSDIEIPTDAKII

-845 YEAQEPVINIYDVI
+845 YEAQEPVINIYDVT
-859 NEGLTNIVEIDPITN
+859 NEGLTNIVEIDSIPN

>member
-1 MIRVIIKNLNKKKL
+1 MIRIIYRNLNKKQLFEK
-15 SEHKWDWHFAFFHF
+15 KWNRHFAFFHF
-29 KNYKNA
+29 KSYKGC

-42 KPWHILKNG
+42 KPWHLLRNG
-51 DVIEIIERPQGLI
+51 DVIEICQKPGEIF
-64 LGALWALGGWL
+64 
-75 LTTVGVTSASV
+75 TS
-86 AGVYAAGALVAG
+86 
-98 VIGAAVTAVGFGIAS
+98 IGAVILAFIGGDLAASAAIGGLAATITGIVAVGGAVAAVGLGVAS
-113 MFSSSAGGG
+113 FFNGGG
-122 AGTTQAKEYSSSTQ
+122 GGSTQAKEYSSSTQ

-146 SNDCLP
+146 SDGCLP
-152 VVFGTIQQTPSYAQL
+152 VLFGKIQQTPSYGQL

-182 QYFIANYNNVV
+182 QYFVANYNNVV
-193 YSNFKLG
+193 YSDFKLG
-200 ETSRTDYSIDYIDIL
+200 ETPRTDYSIDYLDIL
-215 TASGSS
+215 TAYGVS
-221 NFIGFDNVKAHDINE
+221 NFIGFDNVKAVNVDE

-243 EAVNQNAHFDYNQAT
+243 ETVNQNAHYDYNQQIDSDYIT
-258 NTNYV
+258 INY
-263 TVSYQLKFTNVD
+263 TLQFTNVD
-275 LNSWTNKTFRQSTL
+275 LNNWTNKTFQQLTRVNQDGQKDLT
-289 VVQGGTNSNKTSD
+289 TN
-302 ITITSAMLSAT
+302 ITITSSMLT
-313 DVEGEYIYNGSA
+313 NQGNGTYTYNGSI
-325 TYNTGYNDEGDPNP
+325 TYEKGGLLDD
-339 NFTEIIS
+339 NFSEIIY
-346 TNYAPVSNT
+346 TNFAPTADT
-355 RGNTTENNNEL
+355 RGNSTESTNEL
-366 DSLYVSETVST
+366 DVLYVSETVSAEG
-377 STFSE
+377 FSE
-382 TNTLNLS
+382 TQTLNLS
-389 INKYEGT
+389 INRYQGT
-396 VSEVVV
+396 VSEVVL
-402 TSPDNT
+402 TSPENT
-408 TDVDVIISFPQGLYH
+408 TDIDVIISFPSGLFH

-431 SRSVKV
+431 SRSVV
-437 QIMYKE
+437 VEIMYKQ
-443 GDGEYK
+443 GDGEYV
-449 PISEDTELY
+449 PFTENTELY
-458 IRDFEGEKQPLNTST
+458 IRDINGVKQPLSSST
-473 TTVNGAEVTMQSCSD
+473 TTVSGANMTVKSPAD

-496 YRPIGFTLPEP
+496 FRPIGFTLPSA
-507 GKYTVRVRCAAF
+507 GKYTVRVRSADYAD
-519 SEKTNYDI
+519 KTNFDI
-527 GVPYCAEIQFYVN
+527 GYPRCAEIQFYVN
-540 GNVLD
+540 GDVLD
-545 NSILPK
+545 ESILPS

-567 TIKKFNYL
+567 TIKKFNYIGE
-575 AAARIPIWNGT
+575 ARIPVWNGT
-586 DWNTINES
+586 DWNTISES
-594 SNPAAIIR
+594 ENPAAIIR

-696 WSPTLGRQTEAIRA
+696 WSPTIGRQTEAIRA

-730 AVHNEIKE
+730 AVHNEIKA

-758 TSVIKAITYELLC
+758 ASVIKSITYELLC

-827 YSDVEIPTDAKII
+827 YSDIEIPTDAKII

-845 YEAQEPVINIYDVI
+845 YEAQEPVINIYDVT
-859 NEGLTNIVEIDPITN
+859 NEGLTNIVEIDPIQN

>member
-1 MIRVIIKNLNKKKL
+1 MIRVIRRCLNKKTL

-42 KPWHILKNG
+42 KPWNILRNG
-51 DVIEIIERPQGLI
+51 DVVEIFERPQGFFATLGGII
-64 LGALWALGGWL
+64 LGALIGSSAAAGVSAGVTIAVGVLA
-75 LTTVGVTSASV
+75 TVGL
-86 AGVYAAGALVAG
+86 AA
-98 VIGAAVTAVGFGIAS
+98 TVGLGIAS
-113 MFSSSAGGG
+113 VFMGASAGGG
-122 AGTTQAKEYSSSTQ
+122 GTTQAKEYSSSTQ

-141 ASNDI
+141 ASNEI
-146 SNDCLP
+146 SDGCLP
-152 VVFGTIQQTPSYAQL
+152 VLFGKTQQTPSYGQL
-167 PYRLVVDGASTNKYR
+167 PYRLVQDGASTNKYR

-193 YSNFKLG
+193 YSDFKLG
-200 ETSRTDYSIDYIDIL
+200 ETPRTDYSIDYLDII
-215 TASGSS
+215 TASGIS
-221 NFIGFDNVKAHDINE
+221 NFIGFDNVKAVSIDE

-243 EAVNQNAHFDYNQAT
+243 EAVNQNAHYDYNDLIDSSYIT
-258 NTNYV
+258 INYV
-263 TVSYQLKFTNVD
+263 LQFSNVD
-275 LNSWTNKTFRQSTL
+275 LNAWANKSFTQLAR
-289 VVQGGTNSNKTSD
+289 VVQNGEQKDLTTD
-302 ITITSAMLSAT
+302 ITITSSMLTASK
-313 DVEGEYIYNGSA
+313 ESGEYVYNGSV
-325 TYNTGYNDEGDPNP
+325 TYNAGEDNP
-339 NFTEIIS
+339 NFTEIIY
-346 TNYAPVSNT
+346 TNFAPITDT
-355 RGNTTENNNEL
+355 RGNSTESTNEL
-366 DSLYVSETVST
+366 DALYVSENLIAQNLNLNT
-377 STFSE
+377 
-382 TNTLNLS
+382 TLNLS
-389 INKYEGT
+389 INKYKGT
-396 VSEVVV
+396 VSEVIA
-402 TSPDNT
+402 TSPENT
-408 TDVDVIISFPQGLYH
+408 TDVDVIISFPQGLFH
-423 QNNDGSRS
+423 QNNNGSRS
-431 SRSVKV
+431 SRSVV
-437 QIMYKE
+437 VEIMYKQ
-443 GDGEYK
+443 GDGEYIPFSK
-449 PISEDTELY
+449 NTELY
-458 IRDFEGEKQPLNTST
+458 IRDINGDKQPLSSSN
-473 TTVNGAEVTMQSCSD
+473 TTVSGANVTMHSPSD

-496 YRPIGFTLPEP
+496 YRPIGFTLPTA
-507 GKYTVRVRCAAF
+507 GKYTVRVRSADYAD
-519 SEKTNYDI
+519 KTNYDI
-527 GVPYCAEIQFYVN
+527 GYPRCAEIQFYVN
-540 GNVLD
+540 GDVLD
-545 NSILPK
+545 ESILPS

-567 TIKKFNYL
+567 TLKKFNYIGE
-575 AAARIPIWNGT
+575 ARIPVWNGT
-586 DWNTINES
+586 DWNTIAES
-594 SNPAAIIR
+594 ENPAAIVR

-625 VMLYNWCEQEGYKA
+625 VELYNWCEQEGYKA
-639 DGIVSEAT
+639 DGIVAEAT
-647 KTMDVIN
+647 KTLDVIN
-654 EILKNCQGAMI
+654 EILKNCQGGMI
-665 PLLNGKHTFAI
+665 PLLNGKHVFTI

-730 AVHNEIKE
+730 AVHNEIKA

-758 TSVIKAITYELLC
+758 ASVIKSITYELLC

-796 YVSNSSN
+796 YVSNSAN

-812 KRVLT
+812 KSVIT

-827 YSDVEIPTDAKII
+827 YSDIEIPTDAKII

-845 YEAQEPVINIYDVI
+845 YEAEEPVINIYDVT
-859 NEGLTNIVEIDPITN
+859 NEGLTNIVEIDPIQN

>member
-1 MIRVIIKNLNKKKL
+1 MIRIIYRQFNKKKFV
-15 SEHKWDWHFAFFHF
+15 EKKWSWHFAFFHF
-29 KNYKNA
+29 KDYQNCYI
-35 YLNGKPL
+35 NGKPL
-42 KPWHILKNG
+42 KPWHLFKNG
-51 DVIEIIERPQGLI
+51 DVIEIFEKPGFS
-64 LGALWALGGWL
+64 WA
-75 LTTVGVTSASV
+75 
-86 AGVYAAGALVAG
+86 
-98 VIGAAVTAVGFGIAS
+98 VIGTWLVNAIIGVATSVSPAILTGIAFVGAAAALS
-113 MFSSSAGGG
+113 IGANAIFSSRGGSS
-122 AGTTQAKEYSSSTQ
+122 TTDSKEYSSSTQ

-146 SNDCLP
+146 SNGCLP
-152 VVFGTIQQTPSYAQL
+152 VLFGKTQQTPSYGQL

-200 ETSRTDYSIDYIDIL
+200 ETPRTDYSIDYLDIL
-215 TASGSS
+215 TAYGTS
-221 NFIGFDNVKAHDINE
+221 NFIGFDNVKAVNVDE

-243 EAVNQNAHFDYNQAT
+243 ETVNQNAHYDYNQQIDSDYIT
-258 NTNYV
+258 INY
-263 TVSYQLKFTNVD
+263 TLQFSNV
-275 LNSWTNKTFRQSTL
+275 NINNWANKTFRQITR
-289 VVQGGTNSNKTSD
+289 VNQGGEKNLTSN
-302 ITITSAMLSAT
+302 ITITSSMLTAQSNGIYT
-313 DVEGEYIYNGSA
+313 YNGTI
-325 TYNTGYNDEGDPNP
+325 TYEKSELDDNYTELIYT
-339 NFTEIIS
+339 NF
-346 TNYAPVSNT
+346 APTSNT
-355 RGNTTENNNEL
+355 RGNSTESTNEL
-366 DSLYVSETVST
+366 DALYVSETISAEGFT
-377 STFSE
+377 E
-382 TNTLNLS
+382 TETLNLS
-389 INKYEGT
+389 INRYQGT
-396 VSEVVV
+396 VSEVVL
-402 TSPDNT
+402 TSPENT
-408 TDVDVIISFPQGLYH
+408 TDVDVIISFPQGLFH

-431 SRSVKV
+431 SRSIVV
-437 QIMYKE
+437 EIMYKQ
-443 GDGEYK
+443 GDGAYV
-449 PISEDTELY
+449 PFTRNTQLY
-458 IRDFEGEKQPLNTST
+458 IRDINGAKQPLSSSN
-473 TTVNGAEVTMQSCSD
+473 TTVSGANATMHSTSD

-496 YRPIGFTLPEP
+496 YRTIGFTLPTA
-507 GKYTVRVRCAAF
+507 GKYTVRVRSADYAD
-519 SEKTNYDI
+519 KTNYDI
-527 GVPYCAEIQFYVN
+527 GYPRCAEIQFYVN
-540 GNVLD
+540 GDVLD
-545 NSILPK
+545 ESILPS

-567 TIKKFNYL
+567 TIKKFNYIGE
-575 AAARIPIWNGT
+575 ARIPVWNGT
-586 DWNTINES
+586 DWNTVSES
-594 SNPAAIIR
+594 ENPAAIIR

-730 AVHNEIKE
+730 AVHNEIKT

-758 TSVIKAITYELLC
+758 ASVIKSITYELLC

-827 YSDVEIPTDAKII
+827 YSDIEIPTDAKII

-845 YEAQEPVINIYDVI
+845 YEAQEPVINIYDVT
-859 NEGLTNIVEIDPITN
+859 NEGLTNIVEIDPIAN

-903 TIYDCVITDIKYNED
+903 TIYDCVITDIRYNED

>member
-1 MIRVIIKNLNKKKL
+1 MIRIIYRNLNKKRLVEK
-15 SEHKWDWHFAFFHF
+15 KWDWHFAFFHF
-29 KNYKNA
+29 KNYKNV

-42 KPWHILKNG
+42 RPFNILKNG
-51 DVIEIIERPQGLI
+51 DIVEIIETPAGGNIWTAVINLVIKAGQWIAANAGWI
-64 LGALWALGGWL
+64 GAVSAVATTAVSL
-75 LTTVGVTSASV
+75 LTTRSPN
-86 AGVYAAGALVAG
+86 
-98 VIGAAVTAVGFGIAS
+98 
-113 MFSSSAGGG
+113 SS
-122 AGTTQAKEYSSSTQ
+122 TQTKEYSSSTQ

-146 SNDCLP
+146 SDGCLP
-152 VVFGTIQQTPSYAQL
+152 ILFGKIQQTPSYGQL

-193 YSNFKLG
+193 YSDFKLG
-200 ETSRTDYSIDYIDIL
+200 ETPRTDYSIDYLDII
-215 TASGSS
+215 TASGIS
-221 NFIGFDNVKAHDINE
+221 NFIGFDNVKAMNIDE

-243 EAVNQNAHFDYNQAT
+243 EAVNQNAHYDYNDQI
-258 NTNYV
+258 NSSYI
-263 TVSYQLKFTNVD
+263 TVNYQLKFSNVD
-275 LNSWTNKTFRQSTL
+275 LNSWANKTFKQTTRA
-289 VVQGGTNSNKTSD
+289 VQNGNNVDLTNE
-302 ITITSAMLSAT
+302 ITITSGMLTAT
-313 DVEGEYIYNGSA
+313 EQTGEYIYNGSV
-325 TYNTGYNDEGDPNP
+325 TYNVGEDDPNYTEVVYT
-339 NFTEIIS
+339 NF
-346 TNYAPVSNT
+346 APVSDT
-355 RGNTTENNNEL
+355 RGNSTENTNEL
-366 DSLYVSETVST
+366 DSLYVSENLVT
-377 STFSE
+377 STLNLN
-382 TNTLNLS
+382 TTLNLS
-389 INKYEGT
+389 INKYTGT

-402 TSPDNT
+402 TSPENT
-408 TDVDVIISFPQGLYH
+408 TDVDVIISFPQGLFH
-423 QNNDGSRS
+423 QENNGSRS
-431 SRSVKV
+431 SRSVV
-437 QIMYKE
+437 VEIMYKQ
-443 GDGEYK
+443 GDGEYI
-449 PISEDTELY
+449 PLSENTELY
-458 IRDFEGEKQPLNTST
+458 IRDINGDKQPLSSSN
-473 TTVNGAEVTMQSCSD
+473 TTVSGANVTMHSPSD

-496 YRPIGFTLPEP
+496 YRTIGFTLPSA
-507 GKYTVRVRCAAF
+507 GKYTVRVRSADYAD
-519 SEKTNYDI
+519 KTNYDI
-527 GVPYCAEIQFYVN
+527 GYPRCAEIQFYVD
-540 GNVLD
+540 GAILD
-545 NSILPK
+545 TSILPS

-567 TIKKFNYL
+567 TLKKFNYIGE
-575 AAARIPIWNGT
+575 ARIPVWNGT
-586 DWNTINES
+586 DWNSIAES
-594 SNPAAIIR
+594 ENPAAIIR
-602 YLLTDSLA
+602 YLLTDTLA

-639 DGIVSEAT
+639 DGIISEAT
-647 KTMDVIN
+647 KTLDVIN
-654 EILKNCQGAMI
+654 EILKNCQGGMI
-665 PLLNGKHTFAI
+665 PLLNGKHTFVI

-730 AVHNEIKE
+730 AVHNEIKA

-758 TSVIKAITYELLC
+758 ASVIKSITYELLC

-817 DNGNITGFEL
+817 DSGNITGFEL
-827 YSDVEIPTDAKII
+827 YSDIEIPTDAKII

-845 YEAQEPVINIYDVI
+845 YAAQEPVINIYDVI
-859 NEGLTNIVEIDPITN
+859 NEGLTNIVEIDSIPN

>member
-1 MIRVIIKNLNKKKL
+1 MIRIIYRNLNKKKL
-15 SEHKWDWHFAFFHF
+15 VEKKWNWHFAFFHF
-29 KNYKNA
+29 KDYKNA

-51 DVIEIIERPQGLI
+51 DVIEIIEKPTGLVSSLFGFF
-64 LGALWALGGWL
+64 LGALSIAG
-75 LTTVGVTSASV
+75 LTGSGLVVGAGVLTGVTL
-86 AGVYAAGALVAG
+86 AAG
-98 VIGAAVTAVGFGIAS
+98 IGAVAAVGYGIAS
-113 MFSSSAGGG
+113 IFSGAGGG
-122 AGTTQAKEYSSSTQ
+122 GGTTQAKEYSSSTQ

-146 SNDCLP
+146 SDGCLP
-152 VVFGTIQQTPSYAQL
+152 VVFGKTQQTPSYGQL

-193 YSNFKLG
+193 YSDFKLG
-200 ETSRTDYSIDYIDIL
+200 ETPRTDYSIDYLDIL
-215 TASGSS
+215 TAYGTS
-221 NFIGFDNVKAHDINE
+221 NFIGFDNVKAVNVDE

-243 EAVNQNAHFDYNQAT
+243 ETVNQNAHYDYNQQIDSDYIT
-258 NTNYV
+258 INY
-263 TVSYQLKFTNVD
+263 TLQFSNV
-275 LNSWTNKTFRQSTL
+275 NINRWANKTFRQLTR
-289 VVQGGTNSNKTSD
+289 VNQGGEKNLTRN
-302 ITITSAMLSAT
+302 ITITSSMLSSQGNGT
-313 DVEGEYIYNGSA
+313 YTYNGSI
-325 TYNTGYNDEGDPNP
+325 TYEKGGLLDD
-339 NFTEIIS
+339 NFSEIIY
-346 TNYAPVSNT
+346 TNFAPTSNT
-355 RGNTTENNNEL
+355 RGNSTESTNEL
-366 DSLYVSETVST
+366 DALYVSETISAEG
-377 STFSE
+377 FSE
-382 TNTLNLS
+382 TQTLNLS
-389 INKYEGT
+389 INRYKGT
-396 VSEVVV
+396 VSEVVL
-402 TSPDNT
+402 TSPENT
-408 TDVDVIISFPQGLYH
+408 TDIDVIISFPQGLFH

-431 SRSVKV
+431 SRSVV
-437 QIMYKE
+437 VEIMYKQ
-443 GDGEYK
+443 GDGEYVPFTK
-449 PISEDTELY
+449 NTELY
-458 IRDFEGEKQPLNTST
+458 IRDINGVKQPLSSST
-473 TTVNGAEVTMQSCSD
+473 TTVSGANMTVKSPAD

-496 YRPIGFTLPEP
+496 FRPIGFTLPSA
-507 GKYTVRVRCAAF
+507 GKYTVRVRSADYAD
-519 SEKTNYDI
+519 KTNYDI
-527 GVPYCAEIQFYVN
+527 GYPRCAEIQFYVN
-540 GNVLD
+540 GDVLD
-545 NSILPK
+545 ESILPS

-567 TIKKFNYL
+567 TIKKFNYIGE
-575 AAARIPIWNGT
+575 ARIPVWNGT
-586 DWNTINES
+586 NWDTITES
-594 SNPAAIIR
+594 ENPAAIIR

-639 DGIVSEAT
+639 DGIISEAT
-647 KTMDVIN
+647 KTLDVIN
-654 EILKNCQGAMI
+654 EILKNCQGGMI
-665 PLLNGKHTFAI
+665 PLLNGKHVFTI

-710 SFTDSEDYTQDEVTV
+710 SFTNSEDYTQDEVTV

-730 AVHNEIKE
+730 AVHNEIKT
-738 GTTDADYLLV
+738 GTTETDYQLV

-758 TSVIKAITYELLC
+758 ASVIKSITYELLC

-817 DNGNITGFEL
+817 NNGNITGFEL
-827 YSDVEIPTDAKII
+827 YSDIEIPAEAKII

-859 NEGLTNIVEIDPITN
+859 NEGLTNIVEIDPIAN
-874 TGVIKGAGEIQGLE
+874 TGIIKGAGEIQGLE

>member
-1 MIRVIIKNLNKKKL
+1 MIRIIYRQFNKKKFV
-15 SEHKWDWHFAFFHF
+15 EKKWSWHFAFFHF
-29 KNYKNA
+29 KNFQNCYI
-35 YLNGKPL
+35 NGKPL
-42 KPWHILKNG
+42 KPWHIFKNG
-51 DVIEIIERPQGLI
+51 DVIEIFEKPGFS
-64 LGALWALGGWL
+64 WA
-75 LTTVGVTSASV
+75 
-86 AGVYAAGALVAG
+86 
-98 VIGAAVTAVGFGIAS
+98 VIGTWLVNAIIGVATSVSPAILTGIAFVGAAAALS
-113 MFSSSAGGG
+113 IGANAIFSSRGGSS
-122 AGTTQAKEYSSSTQ
+122 TTDSKEYSSSTQ

-146 SNDCLP
+146 SNGCLP
-152 VVFGTIQQTPSYAQL
+152 VLFGKTQQTPSYGQL

-200 ETSRTDYSIDYIDIL
+200 ETPRTDYSIDYLDIL
-215 TASGSS
+215 TAYGTS
-221 NFIGFDNVKAHDINE
+221 NFIGFDNVKAVNVDE

-243 EAVNQNAHFDYNQAT
+243 ETVNQNAHYDYNQQIDSDYIT
-258 NTNYV
+258 INY
-263 TVSYQLKFTNVD
+263 TLQFSNV
-275 LNSWTNKTFRQSTL
+275 NINNWANKTFRQITR
-289 VVQGGTNSNKTSD
+289 VNQGGEKNLTTNITVTSSMLTAQSNGIYT
-302 ITITSAMLSAT
+302 
-313 DVEGEYIYNGSA
+313 YNGSI
-325 TYNTGYNDEGDPNP
+325 TYEKSELDENYTELIYT
-339 NFTEIIS
+339 NF
-346 TNYAPVSNT
+346 APTSNT
-355 RGNTTENNNEL
+355 RGNSTETTNEL
-366 DSLYVSETVST
+366 DALYVSETISAEGFT
-377 STFSE
+377 E
-382 TNTLNLS
+382 TETLNLS
-389 INKYEGT
+389 INRYKGT
-396 VSEVVV
+396 VSEVVL
-402 TSPDNT
+402 TSPENT
-408 TDVDVIISFPQGLYH
+408 TDVDVIISFPQGLFH

-431 SRSVKV
+431 SRSIVV
-437 QIMYKE
+437 EIMYKQ
-443 GDGEYK
+443 GDGAYI
-449 PISEDTELY
+449 PFTRNTQLY
-458 IRDFEGEKQPLNTST
+458 IRDINGAKQPLSSSN
-473 TTVNGAEVTMQSCSD
+473 TTVSGANVTMRSTSD

-496 YRPIGFTLPEP
+496 YRTIGFTLPSA
-507 GKYTVRVRCAAF
+507 GKYTVRVRSADYAD
-519 SEKTNYDI
+519 KTNYDI
-527 GVPYCAEIQFYVN
+527 GYPRCAEIQFYVN
-540 GNVLD
+540 GDVLD
-545 NSILPK
+545 ESILPS

-567 TIKKFNYL
+567 TIKKFNYIGE
-575 AAARIPIWNGT
+575 ARIPVWNGT
-586 DWNTINES
+586 NWDTITES
-594 SNPAAIIR
+594 ENPAAIIR
-602 YLLTDSLA
+602 YLLTDTLA

-676 DGNEKTPKGMFNQ
+676 DGNEKIPKGMFNQ

-696 WSPTLGRQTEAIRA
+696 WSPALGRQTEAIRA

-730 AVHNEIKE
+730 AVHNEIKA

-758 TSVIKAITYELLC
+758 ASVIKSITYELLC

-812 KRVLT
+812 KHVLT

-827 YSDVEIPTDAKII
+827 YSDIDIPENAKII

-859 NEGLTNIVEIDPITN
+859 NEGLTNIVEIEPILN

>member
-1 MIRVIIKNLNKKKL
+1 MIRVIRRCLNKKTL

-42 KPWHILKNG
+42 KPWHILRNG
-51 DVIEIIERPQGLI
+51 DVVEIFERPQGFFATLGGII
-64 LGALWALGGWL
+64 LGALIGSSAAAGVSAGVTIAVGVLA
-75 LTTVGVTSASV
+75 TVGL
-86 AGVYAAGALVAG
+86 AA
-98 VIGAAVTAVGFGIAS
+98 TVGLGIAS
-113 MFSSSAGGG
+113 VFMGASAGGG
-122 AGTTQAKEYSSSTQ
+122 GTTQAKEYSSSTQ

-141 ASNDI
+141 ASNEI
-146 SNDCLP
+146 SDGCLP
-152 VVFGTIQQTPSYAQL
+152 VLFGKTQQTPSYGQL
-167 PYRLVVDGASTNKYR
+167 PYRLVQDGASTNKYR

-193 YSNFKLG
+193 YSDFKLG
-200 ETSRTDYSIDYIDIL
+200 ETPRTDYSIDYLDIL
-215 TASGSS
+215 TAYGTS
-221 NFIGFDNVKAHDINE
+221 NFIGFDNVKAVNVDE

-243 EAVNQNAHFDYNQAT
+243 ETVNQNAHYDYNQQIDSDYIT
-258 NTNYV
+258 INY
-263 TVSYQLKFTNVD
+263 TLQFSNV
-275 LNSWTNKTFRQSTL
+275 NINNWANKTFQQLTR
-289 VVQGGTNSNKTSD
+289 VNQGGEKNLTTNITVTSSMLTAQSNGIYTYQG
-302 ITITSAMLSAT
+302 TITYEKSELDDNYT
-313 DVEGEYIYNGSA
+313 ELIY
-325 TYNTGYNDEGDPNP
+325 T
-339 NFTEIIS
+339 NF
-346 TNYAPVSNT
+346 APTSNT
-355 RGNTTENNNEL
+355 RGNSTETTNEL
-366 DSLYVSETVST
+366 DALYVSETIT
-377 STFSE
+377 AEGFTE
-382 TNTLNLS
+382 TETLNLS
-389 INKYEGT
+389 INRYKGT

-402 TSPDNT
+402 TSPENT
-408 TDVDVIISFPQGLYH
+408 TDVDVIISFPQGLFH
-423 QNNDGSRS
+423 QNNNGSRS
-431 SRSVKV
+431 SRSVV
-437 QIMYKE
+437 VEIMYKQ
-443 GDGEYK
+443 GNGEYV
-449 PISEDTELY
+449 PFTENTELY
-458 IRDFEGEKQPLNTST
+458 IRDINGAKQPLSSSN
-473 TTVNGAEVTMQSCSD
+473 TTVSGANATMHSTSD

-496 YRPIGFTLPEP
+496 YRTIGFTLPNA
-507 GKYTVRVRCAAF
+507 GKYTVRVRSADYAD
-519 SEKTNYDI
+519 KTNYDI
-527 GVPYCAEIQFYVN
+527 GYPRCAEIQFYVN
-540 GNVLD
+540 GDVLD
-545 NSILPK
+545 ESILPS

-567 TIKKFNYL
+567 TIKKFNYI
-575 AAARIPIWNGT
+575 AEARIPVWNGT
-586 DWNTINES
+586 DWDTISES
-594 SNPAAIIR
+594 ENPAAIVR

-639 DGIVSEAT
+639 DGIISEAT
-647 KTMDVIN
+647 KTLDVIN
-654 EILKNCQGAMI
+654 EILKNCQGGMI
-665 PLLNGKHTFAI
+665 PLLNGKHVFTI

-696 WSPTLGRQTEAIRA
+696 WSPTIGRQTEAIRA

-730 AVHNEIKE
+730 AVHNEIKT

-758 TSVIKAITYELLC
+758 ASVIKSITYELLC

-859 NEGLTNIVEIDPITN
+859 NEGLTNIVEIDPIAN

>member
-1 MIRVIIKNLNKKKL
+1 MIRVIRRCLNKKTL

-35 YLNGKPL
+35 YLNGQPL
-42 KPWHILKNG
+42 KPWNILRNG
-51 DVIEIIERPQGLI
+51 DVVEIIERPQGFFATLGGII
-64 LGALWALGGWL
+64 LGALIGSSAAAGVSAGVTIAVGVLA
-75 LTTVGVTSASV
+75 TVGLAATVGLGVASIFM
-86 AGVYAAGALVAG
+86 GA
-98 VIGAAVTAVGFGIAS
+98 
-113 MFSSSAGGG
+113 SAGGG
-122 AGTTQAKEYSSSTQ
+122 GTTQAKEYSSSTQ

-141 ASNDI
+141 ASNEI
-146 SNDCLP
+146 SDSCLP
-152 VVFGTIQQTPSYAQL
+152 VLFGKTQQTPSYGQL
-167 PYRLVVDGASTNKYR
+167 PYRLVQDGASTNKYR

-193 YSNFKLG
+193 YSDFKLG
-200 ETSRTDYSIDYIDIL
+200 ETPRTDYSIDYLDII
-215 TASGSS
+215 TASGVS
-221 NFIGFDNVKAHDINE
+221 NFIGFSNVKAVSIDE
-236 ELSYNPD
+236 ELSYDPD
-243 EAVNQNAHFDYNQAT
+243 ESVNQNAHYDYNQIIDSDYIT
-258 NTNYV
+258 INY
-263 TVSYQLKFTNVD
+263 TLQFSNVD
-275 LNSWTNKTFRQSTL
+275 INNWANKTFQQITRVNQDGQKDLT
-289 VVQGGTNSNKTSD
+289 SN
-302 ITITSAMLSAT
+302 ITITSSMLTNQGNNIYTYSGSVT
-313 DVEGEYIYNGSA
+313 YEKEGLL
-325 TYNTGYNDEGDPNP
+325 DD
-339 NFTEIIS
+339 NFSEIIY
-346 TNYAPVSNT
+346 TNFAPTNNT
-355 RGNTTENNNEL
+355 RGNSVENTNEL
-366 DSLYVSETVST
+366 DALYVTETVT
-377 STFSE
+377 AEGFSE
-382 TNTLNLS
+382 TQTLNLS
-389 INKYEGT
+389 INRYQGT
-396 VSEVVV
+396 VSEVIA
-402 TSPDNT
+402 TSPENT
-408 TDVDVIISFPQGLYH
+408 TDVDVIISFPQGLFH
-423 QNNDGSRS
+423 QENNGSRS
-431 SRSVKV
+431 SRSVV
-437 QIMYKE
+437 VEVMYKQ
-443 GDGEYK
+443 GDGEYI
-449 PISEDTELY
+449 PISQNTTLY
-458 IRDFEGEKQPLNTST
+458 IRDINGNKQPLSSSN
-473 TTVNGAEVTMQSCSD
+473 TTVSGANVTMHSPSD

-496 YRPIGFTLPEP
+496 YRPIGFTLPNA
-507 GKYTVRVRCAAF
+507 GKYTVRVRSADYAD
-519 SEKTNYDI
+519 KTNFDI
-527 GVPYCAEIQFYVN
+527 GYPRCAEIQFYVN
-540 GNVLD
+540 GAILD
-545 NSILPK
+545 TSILPS

-567 TIKKFNYL
+567 TLKKFNYI
-575 AAARIPIWNGT
+575 AEARIPVWNGT
-586 DWNTINES
+586 DWNTIAES
-594 SNPAAIIR
+594 ENPAAIVR

-625 VMLYNWCEQEGYKA
+625 VELYNWCEQEGYKA
-639 DGIVSEAT
+639 DGIVAEAT

-654 EILKNCQGAMI
+654 EILKNCQGGMI
-665 PLLNGKHTFAI
+665 PLLNGKHVFTI

-730 AVHNEIKE
+730 AVHNEIKA

-758 TSVIKAITYELLC
+758 ASVIKSITYELLC

-796 YVSNSSN
+796 YVSNSAN

-827 YSDVEIPTDAKII
+827 YSDIEIPTDAKII

-845 YEAQEPVINIYDVI
+845 YEAEEPVINIYDVI
-859 NEGLTNIVEIDPITN
+859 NEGLTNIVEIDPIQN

>member
-1 MIRVIIKNLNKKKL
+1 MIRIIYRNLNKKRLVEK
-15 SEHKWDWHFAFFHF
+15 KWDWHFAFFHF
-29 KNYKNA
+29 KDYKNA
-35 YLNGKPL
+35 YLNGKQL
-42 KPWHILKNG
+42 KPWHLLRNG
-51 DVIEIIERPQGLI
+51 DVIEIYERPAAIFSTIGLAVI
-64 LGALWALGGWL
+64 GFIAGSAAAASASAALAV
-75 LTTVGVTSASV
+75 TVGVLTV
-86 AGVYAAGALVAG
+86 
-98 VIGAAVTAVGFGIAS
+98 VGGIATVAMGVVS
-113 MFSSSAGGG
+113 MFSRSGGG
-122 AGTTQAKEYSSSTQ
+122 STQAKEYSSSTQ

-146 SNDCLP
+146 SDGCLP
-152 VVFGTIQQTPSYAQL
+152 VLFGKIQQTPSYGQL

-182 QYFIANYNNVV
+182 QYFVANYNNVV
-193 YSNFKLG
+193 YSDFKLG
-200 ETSRTDYSIDYIDIL
+200 ETPRTDYSIDYLDII
-215 TASGSS
+215 SVYGQS
-221 NFIGFDNVKAHDINE
+221 NFIGFDNVKAVSIDE

-243 EAVNQNAHFDYNQAT
+243 EAVNQNAHYDYNDQI
-258 NTNYV
+258 NSSYI
-263 TVSYQLKFTNVD
+263 TVNYQLKFSNVD
-275 LNSWTNKTFRQSTL
+275 LNAWTNKTFKQITRA
-289 VVQGGTNSNKTSD
+289 VQNGNNVDLTNE
-302 ITITSAMLSAT
+302 ITITSGMLTAT
-313 DVEGEYIYNGSA
+313 EQTGEYIYNGSV
-325 TYNTGYNDEGDPNP
+325 TYNVGEDNP
-339 NFTEIIS
+339 NYTEVVY
-346 TNYAPVSNT
+346 TNFAPVSDT
-355 RGNTTENNNEL
+355 RGNSTENTNEL
-366 DSLYVSETVST
+366 DSLYVSENLVT
-377 STFSE
+377 STLNLN
-382 TNTLNLS
+382 TTLNLS
-389 INKYEGT
+389 INKYTGT

-408 TDVDVIISFPQGLYH
+408 TDVDVIISFPQGLFH
-423 QNNDGSRS
+423 QENNGSRS
-431 SRSVKV
+431 SRSVV
-437 QIMYKE
+437 VEIMYKQ
-443 GDGEYK
+443 GDGAYV
-449 PISEDTELY
+449 PFTQGTQLY
-458 IRDFEGEKQPLNTST
+458 IRDINGEKQPLSSSN
-473 TTVNGAEVTMQSCSD
+473 TTVSGANVTMHSPAD

-496 YRPIGFTLPEP
+496 YRTIGFTLPSA
-507 GKYTVRVRCAAF
+507 GKYTVRVRSADYAD
-519 SEKTNYDI
+519 KTNFDI
-527 GVPYCAEIQFYVN
+527 GYPRCAEVQFYVD
-540 GNVLD
+540 GAILD
-545 NSILPK
+545 TSILPS

-567 TIKKFNYL
+567 TLKKFNYI
-575 AAARIPIWNGT
+575 AEARIPIWNGT
-586 DWNTINES
+586 DWNTVAES
-594 SNPAAIIR
+594 ENPAAVVR

-625 VMLYNWCEQEGYKA
+625 VELYNWCEQEGYKA
-639 DGIVSEAT
+639 DGIISEAT
-647 KTMDVIN
+647 KTLDVIN
-654 EILKNCQGAMI
+654 EILKNCQGGMI
-665 PLLNGKHTFAI
+665 PLLNGKHVFTI

-758 TSVIKAITYELLC
+758 ASVIKSITYELLC

-796 YVSNSSN
+796 YVSNSAN

-817 DNGNITGFEL
+817 DNGNTTGFEL
-827 YSDVEIPTDAKII
+827 YSDIEIPTDAKII

-845 YEAQEPVINIYDVI
+845 YEAQEPVINIYDVT
-859 NEGLTNIVEIDPITN
+859 NTGLTNIVEIEPIPN
-874 TGVIKGAGEIQGLE
+874 TGIIKGAGEIQGLE

-903 TIYDCVITDIKYNED
+903 TIYDCVIIDIKYNED

>member
-1 MIRVIIKNLNKKKL
+1 MIRVIRRCLNKKTL
-15 SEHKWDWHFAFFHF
+15 SEHKWDFHLACFHF
-29 KNYKNA
+29 KNYKNC
-35 YLNGKPL
+35 YINGKPL
-42 KPWHILKNG
+42 KPYHLLRNG
-51 DVIEIIERPQGLI
+51 DVIEKIERPNGIFTLI
-64 LGALWALGGWL
+64 GSLLLGPIWAATGISIS
-75 LTTVGVTSASV
+75 TAAMTV
-86 AGVYAAGALVAG
+86 AGVLATAGAVGAIASIG
-98 VIGAAVTAVGFGIAS
+98 FGAAS
-113 MFSSSAGGG
+113 MLSGGG
-122 AGTTQAKEYSSSTQ
+122 GTTQAKEYSSSTQ

-146 SNDCLP
+146 SDGCLS
-152 VVFGTIQQTPSYAQL
+152 VVFGKTQQTPSYGQL

-193 YSNFKLG
+193 YSDFKLG
-200 ETSRTDYSIDYIDIL
+200 ETPRTDYSIDYLDII
-215 TASGSS
+215 TASGIP
-221 NFIGFDNVKAHDINE
+221 NFIGFDNVKAVSIDE

-243 EAVNQNAHFDYNQAT
+243 ETVNQNAHYDYNDLIDSSYIT
-258 NTNYV
+258 INYV
-263 TVSYQLKFTNVD
+263 LQFSNVD
-275 LNSWTNKTFRQSTL
+275 LNAWANKSFTQLTR
-289 VVQGGTNSNKTSD
+289 VVQNGEQKDLTTN
-302 ITITSAMLSAT
+302 ITITGSMLTVTEES
-313 DVEGEYIYNGSA
+313 GEYTYNGSV
-325 TYNTGYNDEGDPNP
+325 TYNVGEDNP
-339 NFTEIIS
+339 NYTEIIY
-346 TNYAPVSNT
+346 TNFAPTTDT
-355 RGNTTENNNEL
+355 RGNSVETTNEL
-366 DSLYVSETVST
+366 DALYVSENIVT
-377 STFSE
+377 E
-382 TNTLNLS
+382 TLNLNTTLNLS
-389 INKYEGT
+389 INRYNGT
-396 VSEVVV
+396 VSEVIA
-402 TSPDNT
+402 TSPENT
-408 TDVDVIISFPQGLYH
+408 TDVDVIISFPQGLFH
-423 QNNDGSRS
+423 QNNNGSRS
-431 SRSVKV
+431 SRSVV
-437 QIMYKE
+437 VEVMYKQ
-443 GDGEYK
+443 GDGEYI
-449 PISEDTELY
+449 PISQNTTLY
-458 IRDFEGEKQPLNTST
+458 IRDINGNKQPLSSSN
-473 TTVNGAEVTMQSCSD
+473 TTVSGANVTMHSPSD

-496 YRPIGFTLPEP
+496 YRPIGFTLPNA
-507 GKYTVRVRCAAF
+507 GKYTVRVRSADYAD
-519 SEKTNYDI
+519 KTNYDI
-527 GVPYCAEIQFYVN
+527 GYPRCAEIQFYVN

-567 TIKKFNYL
+567 TIKKFNYM

-586 DWNTINES
+586 DWNTVNES

-602 YLLTDSLA
+602 YLLTDTLA

-625 VMLYNWCEQEGYKA
+625 VMLYDWCNEQGYKA
-639 DGIVSEAT
+639 DGIVTEAT
-647 KTMDVIN
+647 KTLDVIN
-654 EILKNCQGAMI
+654 EILKNCQGGMI
-665 PLLNGKHTFAI
+665 PLLNGKHTFTV
-676 DGNEKTPKGMFNQ
+676 DGNQKTPKGMFNQ

-696 WSPTLGRQTEAIRA
+696 WTPSLGRLTEAIRA
-710 SFTDSEDYTQDEVTV
+710 SFTDNEDYTQDEVTV

-730 AVHNEIKE
+730 AVHTEIKE
-738 GTTDADYLLV
+738 GTTDADYQLV
-748 KKDLKYVTDR
+748 KKDLKYVQDR
-758 TSVIKAITYELLC
+758 ASVIKSITYELLC

-827 YSDVEIPTDAKII
+827 YSDIEIPTDAKII

-874 TGVIKGAGEIQGLE
+874 TGIIKGAGEIQGLE

>member
-1 MIRVIIKNLNKKKL
+1 MIRIIYRNLNKKQLFEK
-15 SEHKWDWHFAFFHF
+15 KWNRHFAFFHF
-29 KNYKNA
+29 KAYKGC

-42 KPWHILKNG
+42 KPWHLLKNG
-51 DVIEIIERPQGLI
+51 DVIEIIERPEGI
-64 LGALWALGGWL
+64 VGSMIGAIIVGALSH
-75 LTTVGVTSASV
+75 VGVAATGGLLSAGIAAAVVGGVVV
-86 AGVYAAGALVAG
+86 AGGVAT
-98 VIGAAVTAVGFGIAS
+98 VAMGIAS
-113 MFSSSAGGG
+113 MFSGSGGG
-122 AGTTQAKEYSSSTQ
+122 STQAKEYSSSTQ

-146 SNDCLP
+146 SDGCLP
-152 VVFGTIQQTPSYAQL
+152 VLFGKIQQTPSYGQL

-182 QYFIANYNNVV
+182 QYFVANYNNVV

-200 ETSRTDYSIDYIDIL
+200 ETPRTDYSIDYLDIL
-215 TASGSS
+215 TAYGVS
-221 NFIGFDNVKAHDINE
+221 NFIGFDNVKAVNVDE

-243 EAVNQNAHFDYNQAT
+243 ETVNQNAHYDYNQQIDSDYIT
-258 NTNYV
+258 INY
-263 TVSYQLKFTNVD
+263 TLQFTNVD
-275 LNSWTNKTFRQSTL
+275 LNNWANKTFQQLTRVNQDGQKDLT
-289 VVQGGTNSNKTSD
+289 TN
-302 ITITSAMLSAT
+302 ITITSSMLT
-313 DVEGEYIYNGSA
+313 NQGNGTYTYNGSI
-325 TYNTGYNDEGDPNP
+325 TYEKGGLLDD
-339 NFTEIIS
+339 NFSEIIY
-346 TNYAPVSNT
+346 TNFAPTADT
-355 RGNTTENNNEL
+355 RGNSTESTNEL
-366 DSLYVSETVST
+366 DVLYVSETVSAEG
-377 STFSE
+377 FSE
-382 TNTLNLS
+382 TQTLNLS
-389 INKYEGT
+389 INRYKGT
-396 VSEVVV
+396 VSEVVL
-402 TSPDNT
+402 TSPENT
-408 TDVDVIISFPQGLYH
+408 TDIDVIISFPQGLFH

-431 SRSVKV
+431 SRSVV
-437 QIMYKE
+437 VEIMYKQ
-443 GDGEYK
+443 GDGEYV
-449 PISEDTELY
+449 PFTENTELY
-458 IRDFEGEKQPLNTST
+458 IRDINGVKQPLSSST
-473 TTVNGAEVTMQSCSD
+473 TTVDGANMTVKSPAD

-496 YRPIGFTLPEP
+496 FRPIGFTLPSA
-507 GKYTVRVRCAAF
+507 GKYTVRVRSADYAD
-519 SEKTNYDI
+519 KTNYDI
-527 GVPYCAEIQFYVN
+527 GYPRCAEIQFYVN
-540 GNVLD
+540 GDVLD
-545 NSILPK
+545 ESILPS

-567 TIKKFNYL
+567 TIKKFNYIGE
-575 AAARIPIWNGT
+575 ARIPVWNGT
-586 DWNTINES
+586 DWNTIAES
-594 SNPAAIIR
+594 ENPAAIIR

-654 EILKNCQGAMI
+654 EILKNCQGTMI

-696 WSPTLGRQTEAIRA
+696 WSPTIGRQTEAIRA

-730 AVHNEIKE
+730 AVHNEIKT

-758 TSVIKAITYELLC
+758 ASVIKSITYELLC

-796 YVSNSSN
+796 YISNSSN

-827 YSDVEIPTDAKII
+827 YSDIEIPTDAKII

-845 YEAQEPVINIYDVI
+845 YEAQEPVINIYDVT
-859 NEGLTNIVEIDPITN
+859 NEGLTNIVEIDPIAN
-874 TGVIKGAGEIQGLE
+874 TGVIKGAGEIRGLE